1 MPFVGK
7 NNLTAKERLYGEA
20 IINQT
25 RREREKAQQE
35 AEEKAR
41 RWASL
46 QMDNADKGPMP
57 SPREMISLGGQ
68 ALTSGTVQTAADA
81 IQRMRQQMLEQEQQ
95 RKEEERR
102 RAMYQPK
109 PDQTAKDLAGMRLD
123 AGDFAKVG
131 GQALTSGTVQG
142 VAENL
147 GSYKQSRQPS
157 GPVKVDF
164 MGVSSE
170 RDARL
175 ELLNENLRK
184 LEEQRKRQEAK
195 AAPNQEER
203 QAQQE
208 AFWRDRA
215 LSTGYS
221 PNSSVQMST
230 RQQEAARKAG
240 ALKNQERELGQ
251 YIKYLEGQGVQDRAQ
266 NSVTARDVQRGL
278 NSTIEKGDITTGN
291 EKVRSLA
298 RAIQYGKLG
307 LEPHGFNDT
316 DVSANMKWANALTE
330 RQKDTILAF
339 AGREDWDGA
348 QRYLDSISDQLNQ
361 KVAESEYDD
370 LGTAGKALY
379 WVPAGIDQFASGIA
393 QLGNSDARNQTV
405 TNRVSQMV
413 QQDAYDTHPALGFAY
428 DMGTSISNMTP
439 SILLS
444 AVAGPALGAA
454 GLSAS
459 TAGAVAGGIGSAAL
473 GASAGGNAYAEKRRQ
488 GYSEDEAA
496 AYATMV
502 GASEAGLQYVLGGIS
517 KLGATP
523 LAKATEMVSKI
534 DNAFGQAALRL
545 GANML
550 SEGVEEGLQSVL
562 EPAFATLILDEK
574 YQVSPQEVVTSFLM
588 GALTAGLLEGAGAV
602 RAGRAGQEVAN
613 NGGFDATAVDGYMGE
628 SGVDYFRGVTNT
640 EETSQALDI
649 LDDYYGLSQGKNE
662 DVWADVERQYAMRS
676 AWYEG
681 RDQARRA
688 TEQTA
693 TEEAQ
698 AAEPEG
704 LRLGAMWE
712 DAQGQTAT
720 EETQQDNVGQEW
732 TQVDTNGQNSTP
744 DTQADEPEGLRLG
757 AMWED
762 TQGQTAQGTPQEAA
776 GADQTARLV
785 QEARETVEAARA
797 AQEDQSGEPEG
808 LTLGAMWEDNEASNP
823 QNLNEGAGVN
833 GREEDAA
840 PAAGA
845 ETQAGRDLL
854 DGGPGR
860 VYGQGHGQ
868 QAGVVEGGPAGA
880 PQASEQSR
888 TAGLRYDRAANLR
901 GQEVSS
907 RQLGLSRGTD
917 TANVLVMPQELWD
930 TEMVQ
935 VAQDVQ
941 ARTGATV
948 TYVLG
953 DIEVSGTDGRVAKV
967 RGVQM
972 PGQIIVRA
980 DHPRVSVEQIAKHE
994 EFHQRTRGQQDMVQE
1009 ATRRIK
1015 EKYDAD
1021 EFQAV
1026 VATYIEK
1033 LQGVIDIQENG
1044 TAEQVNEAFHQILE
1058 EIYADAYAGINA
1070 FGVEAGRYQET
1081 VREVAQEREIIRA
1094 SRENAQA
1101 TERTTGPTDT
1111 ARENGTGVRDRGVE
1125 EAESAE
1131 KPSEEDAKK
1140 QEVYR
1145 QAKGMRDALR
1155 DAYAEGR
1162 ISEAEYE
1169 AAMDVVLERVDVD
1182 GGSMLEMWDR
1192 WDQEEGWERY
1202 SAEDEETLNEF
1213 AIGDDG
1219 NIYLPGQ
1226 PMPEAVKRQRA
1237 KDTAK
1242 SQARKTEEKFSVNDD
1257 WELEEDASGRTLS
1270 KEQMEFFE
1278 ESMARVEENG
1288 KYRYGYGRIVPV
1300 YHVTD
1305 SDFTVFDKGKLGQ
1318 NTDGNAS
1325 DELMAATAHVGFW
1338 FNTQNLVGSFG
1349 SKSGEYYLDIK
1360 NMYQVGSLEELC
1372 RDINEFAEEGT
1383 PKERGDSF
1391 AEWLKDEGYDGVV
1404 LNDEEFGGIS
1414 FIALD
1419 PNQIKRA
1426 DNRTPTKNDDVRFSV
1441 EDEETLAEFAL
1452 GDDGHIYLPGQ
1463 PMPEAVKRMREKERL
1478 SKNEDQ
1484 DGAERARNGS
1494 PADWEQAERAAI
1506 AQGYPVLNG
1515 HQVVPMKTWVFD
1527 KGRENYGLVVNL
1539 PEGNGKLGVLF
1550 YNKEEGTGAHV
1561 DVPIE
1566 QLEYREGKYSML
1578 ADDWENLM
1586 NSEPEPVDRSE
1597 TWYEHVEDQNSGGE
1611 NTEPWNGVDIESM
1624 PRKARNH
1631 LSRAE
1636 RAMVRKLGDLL
1647 SVPTAA
1653 QREYLRETARAISEE
1668 YLKEGRISKKT
1679 VDRLFETAY
1688 AQGVVVQNELREE
1701 YGDLYNRLRNTELVF
1716 SKEYTG
1722 DIPDFDAFRKQ
1733 YFNRLKISTNGR
1745 TNIDQVYMELSQDY
1759 PGFFNQEEHSHPSD
1773 QLMHIA
1779 KVMDDFRL
1787 VERNLDEYYGEGAED
1802 FKRWAKH
1809 DFEVAVTD
1817 MLGDLRNVKRYTDER
1832 AAAKAEQQEAIP
1844 KTQDEVEESWKRV
1857 KDARR
1862 AYEKAAAKNLLTNDD
1877 RVEVGRLLRGEIK
1890 LEHLDPDKFNV
1901 KGIKAVYE
1909 AREEYER
1916 LAKGIKAWNRSRK
1929 EQLKTQ
1935 ADTFLETANDWKDKP
1950 AGILYSRETM
1960 ERNIRDIIKD
1970 KDLAEQIIS
1979 TYFTPVHKGAAAA
1992 TRMKNTY
1999 RERVREL
2006 NLSRKVEKGNVVSEA
2021 HAVQLLGE
2029 AEDNIRVL
2037 ENSKGRVQVRDG
2049 KTLEEWNSVVAEL
2062 WEQNPNLDEGKIRN
2076 AVKEFRVIYDD
2087 LFQQMNEVRV
2097 RNGYEPVNYRQGYFP
2112 HFQPGNEE
2120 GIMAAFGRAMGIST
2134 EVTALPTT
2142 INGLTHTFRPGIR
2155 WFGNAQERLGFN
2167 TAYDAVEGFDR
2178 YIEGVADVIHQT
2190 DNIQRL
2196 RALAS
2201 QIRYRTGDEGIRR
2214 QVDAVREDTS
2224 LTEQDKQNRIEKIY
2238 ESGRYT
2244 LSNFVVE
2251 LEEYANLLAN
2261 KKSRADRNM
2270 EQALGRRAYNIVKAL
2285 ESRVAANMV
2294 AINPGSWL
2302 TNFIPLTQGGSL
2314 LDRGMLLHG
2323 MWDTLRAYK
2332 GDDGFVD
2339 TSTFLTN
2346 RRGSDPLVKTWAQKA
2361 SAAMSKPMEY
2371 IDQFTADSLVRARYR
2386 QNVKRGMS
2394 ESAAM
2399 EEADAWTAGV
2409 MADRSKGSMPTLFE
2423 RKNPLTKI
2431 FTQFQLEVNNQ
2442 LSYLFKDMPRDT
2454 RDKGLHV
2461 LAAALIKFAI
2471 GAFLYNEV
2479 YEFIVGRRPA
2489 LDPIGML
2496 NDTVGDLTGW
2506 ELPNLVELGMDAA
2519 SGDLTAEDFQTERG
2533 DLYDAAEGLAGN
2545 VAESLPF
2552 IGGVLG
2558 GGRVPV
2564 SNALPDWQML
2574 AKALMGDDWSPEKKA
2589 STIVS
2594 ELGNPLTYLFPPFGG
2609 GQLKKVYQGIKAAVE
2624 GGKYSVNND
2633 GEEILQYPMFM
2644 DSPGEAVA
2652 NTSRAI
2658 LFGTTSLPTGQE
2670 WVSGGFK
2677 SFNAAQT
2684 AAYKGLLEAGVPGRE
2699 AYDLIRELRGAQ
2711 KTETTSKAQ
2720 RQRDILSNSEMDE
2733 TSKSVAYYALLA
2745 TDREREIMDILEG
2758 EGANMG
2764 KVTQA
2769 LMAIKSQGASSQEEV
2784 ARAIRSV
2791 SGLNNTE
2798 RGMLWQLQNKGWKT
2812 KNNPFSE
2819 SAGYRIKT
2827 RYEEPEPLSLPGL
2840 DD

>member
-109 PDQTAKDLAGMRLD
+109 PEQTARDLAGMRLD

-131 GQALTSGTVQG
+131 GQALTSGTVQS
-142 VAENL
+142 AAKSL
-147 GSYKQSRQPS
+147 GSHKQSKQPS

-175 ELLNENLRK
+175 ELLNENLRR
-184 LEEQRKRQEAK
+184 LEDQREMQEAK
-195 AAPNQEER
+195 ATPNREER

-230 RQQEAARKAG
+230 RQQEAAEKAG

-266 NSVTARDVQRGL
+266 NAVTERDVQRGL

-298 RAIQYGKLG
+298 RAIQYGRLG
-307 LEPHGFNDT
+307 LEPHGFNET
-316 DVSANMKWANALTE
+316 DISANMKWADALTE

-348 QRYLDSISDQLNQ
+348 QRYLNSISDQLNQ
-361 KVAESEYDD
+361 KVAESEYND

-379 WVPAGIDQFASGIA
+379 WAPAGIDQFASGIA
-393 QLGNSDARNQTV
+393 QLGNSEARNQTV

-413 QQDAYDTHPALGFAY
+413 QQDAYDTHPGLGFLY
-428 DMGTSISNMTP
+428 DMGISISNMTP

-534 DNAFGQAALRL
+534 DNAFGQAAIKL

-588 GALTAGLLEGAGAV
+588 GALTAGLLEGMGAV
-602 RAGRAGQEVAN
+602 RAGRAGQEVAR

-628 SGVDYFRGVTNT
+628 SGVDYFRGVTNAG
-640 EETSQALDI
+640 ETSQALDI
-649 LDDYYGLSQGKNE
+649 LDDYYGLSRGQNE
-662 DVWADVERQYAMRS
+662 DVRADVERQYAMRS

-693 TEEAQ
+693 TEETQPDNVGQEWTQVDTNGQDWTQVDTNGQNGTPDTQ

-712 DAQGQTAT
+712 DAQNQEGQF
-720 EETQQDNVGQEW
+720 QRVQPVN
-732 TQVDTNGQNSTP
+732 
-744 DTQADEPEGLRLG
+744 
-757 AMWED
+757 
-762 TQGQTAQGTPQEAA
+762 TAQ
-776 GADQTARLV
+776 
-785 QEARETVEAARA
+785 
-797 AQEDQSGEPEG
+797 PES
-808 LTLGAMWEDNEASNP
+808 LTLGAMWADNEASNP
-823 QNLNEGAGVN
+823 QNLNEGAGVD

-845 ETQAGRDLL
+845 TTPAGRGLL

-860 VYGQGHGQ
+860 VYGQGPGQ
-868 QAGVVEGGPAGA
+868 QAGVVEEGPAGA

-888 TAGLRYDRAANLR
+888 TASARNDLAKNLR

-935 VAQDVQ
+935 VAQEVQ
-941 ARTGATV
+941 ARTGDTV

-1009 ATRRIK
+1009 AARRIK

-1033 LQGVIDIQENG
+1033 LQGVIDIPENG
-1044 TAEQVNEAFHQILE
+1044 TAEQVNEAFYQILE

-1070 FGVEAGRYQET
+1070 FGVQASQYQET
-1081 VREVAQEREIIRA
+1081 IQELIQERESA
-1094 SRENAQA
+1094 TPSRENARA
-1101 TERTTGPTDT
+1101 SERTTGPTQD
-1111 ARENGTGVRDRGVE
+1111 GGVNTQE
-1125 EAESAE
+1125 IQEQT
-1131 KPSEEDAKK
+1131 SEEDAKK

-1162 ISEAEYE
+1162 ISEAEYD

-1182 GGSMLEMWDR
+1182 GGSMLEMFDR
-1192 WDQEEGWERY
+1192 WDREEGWERY

-1226 PMPEAVKRQRA
+1226 PMPEAVQRMRN
-1237 KDTAK
+1237 
-1242 SQARKTEEKFSVNDD
+1242 QAQSMSEQANGPEKFSVEDEKNDD
-1257 WELEEDASGRTLS
+1257 RELKEDASGRMLS
-1270 KEQMEFFE
+1270 KEQRVFFE

-1305 SDFTVFDKGKLGQ
+1305 SDFTVFDKGKLGE
-1318 NTDGNAS
+1318 NTDANAS

-1383 PKERGDSF
+1383 PKERGESF
-1391 AEWLKDEGYDGVV
+1391 AEWLKGEGYDGVV

-1419 PNQIKRA
+1419 PNQIKRT
-1426 DNRTPTKNDDVRFSV
+1426 DNRTPTRSDDVRFSV
-1441 EDEETLAEFAL
+1441 EDEETLAEFAI

-1463 PMPEAVKRMREKERL
+1463 PMPDAVKRMRTAQQKDA
-1478 SKNEDQ
+1478 SVD
-1484 DGAERARNGS
+1484 RN
-1494 PADWEQAERAAI
+1494 
-1506 AQGYPVLNG
+1506 
-1515 HQVVPMKTWVFD
+1515 
-1527 KGRENYGLVVNL
+1527 
-1539 PEGNGKLGVLF
+1539 
-1550 YNKEEGTGAHV
+1550 
-1561 DVPIE
+1561 
-1566 QLEYREGKYSML
+1566 QLEPDQREPYS
-1578 ADDWENLM
+1578 
-1586 NSEPEPVDRSE
+1586 
-1597 TWYEHVEDQNSGGE
+1597 TEDAKDSIMD
-1611 NTEPWNGVDIESM
+1611 TL
-1624 PRKARNH
+1624 PRKAQNY

-1653 QREYLRETARAISEE
+1653 QREYLQETARAISEE
-1668 YLKEGRISKKT
+1668 YLKEGRISQET

-1787 VERNLDEYYGEGAED
+1787 VARNLDEYYGEGAED

-1817 MLGDLRNVKRYTDER
+1817 MLGELRNVKRYADEQ
-1832 AAAKAEQQEAIP
+1832 AATQTARQEAIP
-1844 KTQDEVEESWKRV
+1844 TTQAEVEESWKRV

-1929 EQLKTQ
+1929 EQAKAE

-1999 RERVREL
+1999 RERVRNL
-2006 NLSRKVEKGNVVSEA
+2006 GLSRKVEKGNVVSEA

-2076 AVKEFRVIYDD
+2076 AVKEFRAIYDD

-2120 GIMAAFGRAMGIST
+2120 GILAAFGRAMGIST

-2302 TNFIPLTQGGSL
+2302 TNFIPLTQGGAL

-2394 ESAAM
+2394 EAAAM

-2423 RKNPLTKI
+2423 RKNPMTKI

-2471 GAFLYNEV
+2471 GAFLYDEV

-2506 ELPNLVELGMDAA
+2506 ELPNLVELGVDAA

-2533 DLYDAAEGLAGN
+2533 DMYDSVEGLAGN

-2574 AKALMGDDWSPEKKA
+2574 AKALMGDDWSPEKRA
-2589 STIVS
+2589 STIAS

-2819 SAGYRIKT
+2819 SAGYKIKT

-2840 DD
+2840 DN

>member
-7 NNLTAKERLYGEA
+7 NNLSAKDLLFAEA
-20 IINQT
+20 IVRQPV
-25 RREREKAQQE
+25 RERQKAEQAAREKARQWVE
-35 AEEKAR
+35 
-41 RWASL
+41 L

-95 RKEEERR
+95 RKEAERLR
-102 RAMYQPK
+102 ELYQPK
-109 PDQTAKDLAGMRLD
+109 TDRTAKDLAGMRLD

-131 GQALTSGTVQG
+131 GQALTSGTVQS
-142 VAENL
+142 AAKSL
-147 GSYKQSRQPS
+147 GSHKQSKQPS

-164 MGVSSE
+164 MAASSE

-175 ELLNENLRK
+175 ELLNENLRR
-184 LEEQRKRQEAK
+184 LEDQRKMQEAK

-230 RQQEAARKAG
+230 RQQEAAEKAG

-266 NSVTARDVQRGL
+266 NAVTERDVQRGL

-298 RAIQYGKLG
+298 RAIQYGRLG
-307 LEPHGFNDT
+307 LKPHGFDET
-316 DVSANMKWANALTE
+316 DISANMKWADALTE

-348 QRYLDSISDQLNQ
+348 QRYLNSISDQLNQ
-361 KVAESEYDD
+361 KVAESEYTD

-379 WVPAGIDQFASGIA
+379 WAPAGIDQFASGIA
-393 QLGNSDARNQTV
+393 QLGNSEARNQTV

-534 DNAFGQAALRL
+534 DNAFGQAALHL

-588 GALTAGLLEGAGAV
+588 GALTAGLLEGMGAV
-602 RAGRAGQEVAN
+602 RAGRAGQEVAR

-628 SGVDYFRGVTNT
+628 SGVDYFRGVSNA

-649 LDDYYGLSQGKNE
+649 LDDYYGLSQGQNE
-662 DVWADVERQYAMRS
+662 DVRVDVERQYAMRS

-693 TEEAQ
+693 TEETQQDNAGQEWTQVDTNGQDWTQVDTNGQNGTPDTQ
-698 AAEPEG
+698 AVEPEG

-712 DAQGQTAT
+712 DAQ
-720 EETQQDNVGQEW
+720 
-732 TQVDTNGQNSTP
+732 S
-744 DTQADEPEGLRLG
+744 QA
-757 AMWED
+757 
-762 TQGQTAQGTPQEAA
+762 AQGTPRETA

-785 QEARETVEAARA
+785 QEARDTLEAARA

-808 LTLGAMWEDNEASNP
+808 LRLGAMWEDAQNQEGQFRRVQPVNTAQPEGLTLGAMWADNEASNP

-845 ETQAGRDLL
+845 ETTAGRDLL

-860 VYGQGHGQ
+860 VYGQGPGQ
-868 QAGVVEGGPAGA
+868 QAGVVEEGPAGA
-880 PQASEQSR
+880 AKTSEQ
-888 TAGLRYDRAANLR
+888 GRAASARHDLAKNLR

-935 VAQDVQ
+935 VAQEVQ

-953 DIEVSGTDGRVAKV
+953 NMEVSNTDGSVGTV

-1033 LQGVIDIQENG
+1033 LQGVIDIPENG
-1044 TAEQVNEAFHQILE
+1044 TAEQVNEAFYQILE

-1070 FGVEAGRYQET
+1070 FGVEASRYQET
-1081 VREVAQEREIIRA
+1081 VREVVQEREDSRA
-1094 SRENAQA
+1094 SRENARA
-1101 TERTTGPTDT
+1101 TERTTGPTQDNT
-1111 ARENGTGVRDRGVE
+1111 PGTQE
-1125 EAESAE
+1125 QT
-1131 KPSEEDAKK
+1131 SEEDAKK

-1162 ISEAEYE
+1162 ISEAEYD

-1182 GGSMLEMWDR
+1182 GGSMLEMFDR
-1192 WDQEEGWERY
+1192 WDREEGWERY

-1226 PMPEAVKRQRA
+1226 PMPEAVQRMRN
-1237 KDTAK
+1237 
-1242 SQARKTEEKFSVNDD
+1242 QAQSMSEQANGPEKFSVEDEKNDD
-1257 WELEEDASGRTLS
+1257 RELKEDASGRMLS
-1270 KEQMEFFE
+1270 KEQRVFFE

-1305 SDFTVFDKGKLGQ
+1305 SDFTVFDKGKLGE
-1318 NTDGNAS
+1318 NTDANAS

-1383 PKERGDSF
+1383 PKERGESF
-1391 AEWLKDEGYDGVV
+1391 AEWLKGEGYDGVV

-1419 PNQIKRA
+1419 PNQIKRT
-1426 DNRTPTKNDDVRFSV
+1426 DNRTPTRSDDVRFSV
-1441 EDEETLAEFAL
+1441 EDEETLAEFAI

-1463 PMPEAVKRMREKERL
+1463 PMPDAVKRMRAAQQKDA
-1478 SKNEDQ
+1478 SVD
-1484 DGAERARNGS
+1484 RN
-1494 PADWEQAERAAI
+1494 
-1506 AQGYPVLNG
+1506 
-1515 HQVVPMKTWVFD
+1515 
-1527 KGRENYGLVVNL
+1527 
-1539 PEGNGKLGVLF
+1539 
-1550 YNKEEGTGAHV
+1550 
-1561 DVPIE
+1561 
-1566 QLEYREGKYSML
+1566 QLEPDQREPYSTED
-1578 ADDWENLM
+1578 AKD
-1586 NSEPEPVDRSE
+1586 SIVD
-1597 TWYEHVEDQNSGGE
+1597 TL
-1611 NTEPWNGVDIESM
+1611 
-1624 PRKARNH
+1624 PRKAQNY

-1653 QREYLRETARAISEE
+1653 QREYLQETARAISEE
-1668 YLKEGRISKKT
+1668 YLKEGRISQET

-1844 KTQDEVEESWKRV
+1844 KTQAEVEESWKRV

-1916 LAKGIKAWNRSRK
+1916 LAKGIRAWNRSRK
-1929 EQLKTQ
+1929 ERAKAE

-1970 KDLAEQIIS
+1970 KELAQRIID

-1999 RERVREL
+1999 RERVRNL
-2006 NLSRKVEKGNVVSEA
+2006 GLSRKVEKGNVVSEA

-2037 ENSKGRVQVRDG
+2037 EQMKGQDKKRDG
-2049 KTLEEWNSVVAEL
+2049 KTLEEWRSVVAEL

-2120 GIMAAFGRAMGIST
+2120 GILAAFGRAMGIST

-2214 QVDAVREDTS
+2214 QVDAVRDNTT
-2224 LTEQDKQNRIEKIY
+2224 LAEQDKESRIEKIY
-2238 ESGRYT
+2238 KNGRFA

-2251 LEEYANLLAN
+2251 LDEYTNLLAN

-2270 EQALGRRAYNIVKAL
+2270 EQAFGRNKFYNLMKWA
-2285 ESRVAANMV
+2285 EKRVGANMV

-2302 TNFIPLTQGGSL
+2302 TNFIPLTQGGAL

-2346 RRGSDPLVKTWAQKA
+2346 RRGSDPIVKSWSQSA
-2361 SAAMSKPMEY
+2361 SAVLSKPMEF

-2394 ESAAM
+2394 EAAAM

-2423 RKNPLTKI
+2423 HKNPLAKM

-2442 LSYLFKDMPRDT
+2442 LSYVFKDVPREAKE
-2454 RDKGLHV
+2454 KGL
-2461 LAAALIKFAI
+2461 LALAVALLKFAI
-2471 GAFLYNEV
+2471 GAFLYDEV

-2506 ELPNLVELGMDAA
+2506 ELPNLVELGVDAA
-2519 SGDLTAEDFQTERG
+2519 SGDLTAEDFQTDRG
-2533 DLYDAAEGLAGN
+2533 KLYDAAEGLAGN
-2545 VAESLPF
+2545 VAENLPF
-2552 IGGVLG
+2552 ISGFLG
-2558 GGRVPV
+2558 GGRYPV
-2564 SNALPDWQML
+2564 MNALPDFQN
-2574 AKALMGDDWSPEKKA
+2574 AARAALDSDWNTEKKLY
-2589 STIVS
+2589 
-2594 ELGNPLTYLFPPFGG
+2594 ELSSGFENPLTYLLLPFGG
-2609 GQLKKVYQGIKAAVE
+2609 GQLKKIYNGVKAAVQ
-2624 GGKYSVNND
+2624 GGKYSVNSD

-2644 DSPGEAVA
+2644 DSRGESIA
-2652 NTSRAI
+2652 NVTRAI

-2670 WVSGGFK
+2670 WVEEGFK
-2677 SFNAAQT
+2677 SLTAEQT
-2684 AAYKGLLEAGVPGRE
+2684 VAYKWMMEEGVTGRE
-2699 AYDLIRELRGAQ
+2699 AFYLIKELRSAT
-2711 KTETTSKAQ
+2711 KTDDQSKAQ
-2720 RQRDILSNSEMDE
+2720 VQRDILEKAGLNDGALEA
-2733 TSKSVAYYALLA
+2733 AYYTMVA
-2745 TDREREIMDILEG
+2745 TNKEREIIDAME
-2758 EGANMG
+2758 EAGADTGVVTRALMEL
-2764 KVTQA
+2764 KQADATTQA
-2769 LMAIKSQGASSQEEV
+2769 AVERVLKSVQGLTNA
-2784 ARAIRSV
+2784 
-2791 SGLNNTE
+2791 E
-2798 RGMLWQLQNKGWKT
+2798 RRKLWQLQNTGWDEK
-2812 KNNPFSE
+2812 KNPF
-2819 SAGYRIKT
+2819 
-2827 RYEEPEPLSLPGL
+2827 
-2840 DD
+2840 

>member
-109 PDQTAKDLAGMRLD
+109 PEQTAKDLAGMRLD

-131 GQALTSGTVQG
+131 GQALTSGTVQS
-142 VAENL
+142 AAKSL
-147 GSYKQSRQPS
+147 GSYKQSKQPS

-164 MGVSSE
+164 MGTSSE

-175 ELLNENLRK
+175 ELLNENLRR
-184 LEEQRKRQEAK
+184 LEDQRKMQEAK

-230 RQQEAARKAG
+230 RQQEAAEKAG

-266 NSVTARDVQRGL
+266 NAVTERDVQRGL

-316 DVSANMKWANALTE
+316 DISANMKWADALTE

-348 QRYLDSISDQLNQ
+348 QRYLNSISDQLNQ
-361 KVAESEYDD
+361 KVAESEYND

-379 WVPAGIDQFASGIA
+379 WAPAGIDQFASGIA
-393 QLGNSDARNQTV
+393 QLGNSEARNQTV

-413 QQDAYDTHPALGFAY
+413 QQDAYDTHPGLGFLY

-523 LAKATEMVSKI
+523 LAKAAEMVSKI
-534 DNAFGQAALRL
+534 DNAFGQAAIKL

-588 GALTAGLLEGAGAV
+588 GALTAGLLEGMGAV
-602 RAGRAGQEVAN
+602 RVGRAGQEVAR

-628 SGVDYFRGVTNT
+628 SGVDYFRGVSNL
-640 EETSQALDI
+640 EEASQGLDI
-649 LDDYYGLSQGKNE
+649 LDDYYGLSRGQNE
-662 DVWADVERQYAMRS
+662 DVRADVERQYAMRS

-693 TEEAQ
+693 TEE
-698 AAEPEG
+698 
-704 LRLGAMWE
+704 
-712 DAQGQTAT
+712 
-720 EETQQDNVGQEW
+720 TQQDNVGQEWTQVDNVGQEW
-732 TQVDTNGQNSTP
+732 TQVDTNGQNGTP
-744 DTQADEPEGLRLG
+744 DTQAAEPEGLRLG

-762 TQGQTAQGTPQEAA
+762 TQGQTAQGTPQEPA

-785 QEARETVEAARA
+785 QEARETVQAARA
-797 AQEDQSGEPEG
+797 AQEAQNQEGQFQRMQPVNTAQPEG
-808 LTLGAMWEDNEASNP
+808 LTLGAMWADNEASNP

-833 GREEDAA
+833 GRKEDAA

-845 ETQAGRDLL
+845 ATPTGRDLL
-854 DGGPGR
+854 DGGQGR
-860 VYGQGHGQ
+860 VYGQGPGQ
-868 QAGVVEGGPAGA
+868 QAGVVEEGPAGA
-880 PQASEQSR
+880 AQTSEQ
-888 TAGLRYDRAANLR
+888 GRAASARHDLAKNLR

-935 VAQDVQ
+935 VAQEVQ

-953 DIEVSGTDGRVAKV
+953 NMEVSNTDGSVGTV

-972 PGQIIVRA
+972 PGRIIVRA

-994 EFHQRTRGQQDMVQE
+994 EFHVYAGRNTNMVRDAE
-1009 ATRRIK
+1009 NRIMA
-1015 EKYDAD
+1015 KYDQA

-1026 VATYIEK
+1026 VNTYIEN
-1033 LQGVIDIQENG
+1033 LRGIIDIPPNG
-1044 TAEQVNEAFHQILE
+1044 TNEQVVEAYYKILE

-1070 FGVEAGRYQET
+1070 FGVETSRYQET
-1081 VREVAQEREIIRA
+1081 VREVAQEREAIRA
-1094 SRENAQA
+1094 SRENAKA

-1111 ARENGTGVRDRGVE
+1111 AKENGAGVRDGGLE
-1125 EAESAE
+1125 EAENAE
-1131 KPSEEDAKK
+1131 QSSEEDAKK

-1145 QAKGMRDALR
+1145 QAKEMRDALR

-1162 ISEAEYE
+1162 ISEAEYD

-1192 WDQEEGWERY
+1192 WDREDGMERY

-1226 PMPEAVKRQRA
+1226 PMPEAVKQQRA
-1237 KDTAK
+1237 KDTTK
-1242 SQARKTEEKFSVNDD
+1242 SQARQTEEK
-1257 WELEEDASGRTLS
+1257 
-1270 KEQMEFFE
+1270 
-1278 ESMARVEENG
+1278 
-1288 KYRYGYGRIVPV
+1288 
-1300 YHVTD
+1300 
-1305 SDFTVFDKGKLGQ
+1305 
-1318 NTDGNAS
+1318 
-1325 DELMAATAHVGFW
+1325 
-1338 FNTQNLVGSFG
+1338 
-1349 SKSGEYYLDIK
+1349 
-1360 NMYQVGSLEELC
+1360 
-1372 RDINEFAEEGT
+1372 
-1383 PKERGDSF
+1383 
-1391 AEWLKDEGYDGVV
+1391 
-1404 LNDEEFGGIS
+1404 
-1414 FIALD
+1414 
-1419 PNQIKRA
+1419 
-1426 DNRTPTKNDDVRFSV
+1426 FSV
-1441 EDEETLAEFAL
+1441 EDEETLTEFAI
-1452 GDDGHIYLPGQ
+1452 GDDGNIYLPGQ
-1463 PMPEAVKRMREKERL
+1463 PMPEAVKRMR
-1478 SKNEDQ
+1478 
-1484 DGAERARNGS
+1484 
-1494 PADWEQAERAAI
+1494 AAQQKD
-1506 AQGYPVLNG
+1506 AS
-1515 HQVVPMKTWVFD
+1515 
-1527 KGRENYGLVVNL
+1527 
-1539 PEGNGKLGVLF
+1539 
-1550 YNKEEGTGAHV
+1550 V
-1561 DVPIE
+1561 DRK
-1566 QLEYREGKYSML
+1566 QLEPDQREAYSTED
-1578 ADDWENLM
+1578 AKD
-1586 NSEPEPVDRSE
+1586 SIVD
-1597 TWYEHVEDQNSGGE
+1597 TL
-1611 NTEPWNGVDIESM
+1611 
-1624 PRKARNH
+1624 PRKAQNY

-1653 QREYLRETARAISEE
+1653 QREYLQETVREISEE
-1668 YLKEGRISKKT
+1668 YLKEGRISQESM
-1679 VDRLFETAY
+1679 DRLFENAY
-1688 AQGVVVQNELREE
+1688 DQGVVVKEGLMDE
-1701 YGDLYNRLRNTELVF
+1701 YRDLYNRLRNTELVF
-1716 SKEYTG
+1716 SKEYHG
-1722 DIPDFDAFRKQ
+1722 DIADFEAFRRKYQ
-1733 YFNRLKISTNGR
+1733 NRLRIKTKGR
-1745 TNIDQVYMELSQDY
+1745 TNIDQVYMELAEDW
-1759 PGFFNQEEHSHPSD
+1759 PGFFNNEEHTHPSD
-1773 QLMHIA
+1773 QLEHIA
-1779 KVMDDFRL
+1779 KVMDGFQK
-1787 VERNLDEYYGEGAED
+1787 VEMSLDAYYGGDED

-1817 MLGDLRNVKRYTDER
+1817 MLGGLRNVKRYADEQ
-1832 AAAKAEQQEAIP
+1832 AAAQTARQEAIP
-1844 KTQDEVEESWKRV
+1844 TTQAEVEESWRKV
-1857 KDARR
+1857 KEARKK
-1862 AYEKAAAKNLLTNDD
+1862 YEKVNAKSLLTNDD
-1877 RVEVGRLLRGEIK
+1877 KVAVGQLLRGEIK
-1890 LEHLDPDKFNV
+1890 LEHLDPDKLNV
-1901 KGIKAVYE
+1901 KDIRAVYQ
-1909 AREEYER
+1909 AKEEYER

-1929 EQLKTQ
+1929 EQAKAE

-1960 ERNIRDIIKD
+1960 ERNILDIIKD
-1970 KDLAEQIIS
+1970 KELAQRIID

-1999 RERVREL
+1999 RERVRSLE
-2006 NLSRKVEKGNVVSEA
+2006 LSRKVEKGNVVSEA

-2037 ENSKGRVQVRDG
+2037 EQMKGQDKKRDG
-2049 KTLEEWNSVVAEL
+2049 KTLEEWRSVVAEL
-2062 WEQNPNLDEGKIRN
+2062 WEQNPNLNEGKIRN
-2076 AVKEFRVIYDD
+2076 AIKEFRAIYDD

-2120 GIMAAFGRAMGIST
+2120 GILAAFGRAMGIST

-2214 QVDAVREDTS
+2214 QVDAVRDNTT
-2224 LTEQDKQNRIEKIY
+2224 LAEQDKESRIEKIY
-2238 ESGRYT
+2238 KNGRFA

-2251 LEEYANLLAN
+2251 LDEYTNLLAN

-2270 EQALGRRAYNIVKAL
+2270 EQNFGRNKFYNFMKWVEK
-2285 ESRVAANMV
+2285 RVAANMV

-2302 TNFIPLTQGGSL
+2302 TNFIPLTQGRAS
-2314 LDRGMLLHG
+2314 LDRWMLLRG

-2332 GDDGFVD
+2332 GDGGFVD

-2346 RRGSDPLVKTWAQKA
+2346 RRGSDPIVKSWSQSA
-2361 SAAMSKPMEY
+2361 SAVLSKPMEF

-2394 ESAAM
+2394 EAAAM
-2399 EEADAWTAGV
+2399 DDADAWAAGV

-2423 RKNPLTKI
+2423 HKNPLAKM

-2442 LSYLFKDMPRDT
+2442 LSYVFKDVPREVKE
-2454 RDKGLHV
+2454 KGL
-2461 LAAALIKFAI
+2461 LALAVALLKFAV

-2506 ELPNLVELGMDAA
+2506 ELPNLVELGVDAT
-2519 SGDLTAEDFQTERG
+2519 SGDLTAEDFQTDRG
-2533 DLYDAAEGLAGN
+2533 KLYDAAEGLAGN
-2545 VAESLPF
+2545 VAENLPF
-2552 IGGVLG
+2552 ISGFLG
-2558 GGRVPV
+2558 GGRYPV
-2564 SNALPDWQML
+2564 MNALPDFQN
-2574 AKALMGDDWSPEKKA
+2574 AARAALDSDWNTEKKLY
-2589 STIVS
+2589 
-2594 ELGNPLTYLFPPFGG
+2594 ELSSGFENPLTYLLLPFGG
-2609 GQLKKVYQGIKAAVE
+2609 GQLKKIYNGVKAAVQ
-2624 GGKYSVNND
+2624 GGKYSVNSD

-2644 DSPGEAVA
+2644 DSRGESIA
-2652 NTSRAI
+2652 NVTRAI

-2670 WVSGGFK
+2670 WVEEGFK
-2677 SFNAAQT
+2677 SLTAEQT
-2684 AAYKGLLEAGVPGRE
+2684 VAYKWMMEEGVTGRE
-2699 AYDLIRELRGAQ
+2699 AFYLIKELRSAT
-2711 KTETTSKAQ
+2711 KTDDQSKAQ
-2720 RQRDILSNSEMDE
+2720 VQRDILEKAGLNDGALEA
-2733 TSKSVAYYALLA
+2733 AYYTMVA
-2745 TDREREIMDILEG
+2745 TNKEREIIDAME
-2758 EGANMG
+2758 EAGADTGVVTRALMEL
-2764 KVTQA
+2764 KQADATTQA
-2769 LMAIKSQGASSQEEV
+2769 AVERVLKSVQGLTNA
-2784 ARAIRSV
+2784 
-2791 SGLNNTE
+2791 E
-2798 RGMLWQLQNKGWKT
+2798 RRKLWQLQNTGWDEK
-2812 KNNPFSE
+2812 KNPF
-2819 SAGYRIKT
+2819 
-2827 RYEEPEPLSLPGL
+2827 
-2840 DD
+2840 

>member
-1 MPFVGK
+1 MPFAGK

-81 IQRMRQQMLEQEQQ
+81 IQRMQQQMLEQEQQ

-102 RAMYQPK
+102 RALYQPK
-109 PDQTAKDLAGMRLD
+109 PDRTAKDLAGMRLD
-123 AGDFAKVG
+123 AGDFAKMG
-131 GQALTSGTVQG
+131 GQTLTSGTVQS
-142 VAENL
+142 AAKSL
-147 GSYKQSRQPS
+147 GSYKQSKQPS

-184 LEEQRKRQEAK
+184 LEEQRKRQEAQ

-203 QAQQE
+203 QSQQE

-215 LSTGYS
+215 LSTGYT
-221 PNSSVQMST
+221 PHSSVQMST
-230 RQQEAARKAG
+230 RQQEAAEKAG

-251 YIKYLEGQGVQDRAQ
+251 YIKWLEGQGVQDRAQ

-278 NSTIEKGDITTGN
+278 NSNIEKGDITTGN

-307 LEPHGFNDT
+307 LEPHGFNET
-316 DVSANMKWANALTE
+316 DISANMKWADALTE

-348 QRYLDSISDQLNQ
+348 QRYLNSISDQLNQ
-361 KVAESEYDD
+361 KVAESEYND

-393 QLGNSDARNQTV
+393 QLGDSEARNQTV

-534 DNAFGQAALRL
+534 DNAFGQAALHL

-550 SEGVEEGLQSVL
+550 SEGVEEGLQEVL

-588 GALTAGLLEGAGAV
+588 GALTAGLLEGGGAI
-602 RAGRAGQEVAN
+602 RAGRAGQEVAQ

-649 LDDYYGLSQGKNE
+649 LDDYYGLSQGQNE
-662 DVWADVERQYAMRS
+662 DVRVDVERQYAMRS

-688 TEQTA
+688 TE
-693 TEEAQ
+693 
-698 AAEPEG
+698 
-704 LRLGAMWE
+704 
-712 DAQGQTAT
+712 QTAT

-744 DTQADEPEGLRLG
+744 DTQAAEPEGLRLG

-762 TQGQTAQGTPQEAA
+762 AQSQTAQGTPQETA
-776 GADQTARLV
+776 GVDQTARLV
-785 QEARETVEAARA
+785 QEAREAVQAARA

-808 LTLGAMWEDNEASNP
+808 LRLGGMWEDAQNQEGQFQRVQPVNTDQPDGLTLGAMWADYDP
-823 QNLNEGAGVN
+823 KNLNEGAGVN
-833 GREEDAA
+833 GREEYTA
-840 PAAGA
+840 PAAG
-845 ETQAGRDLL
+845 TDTL
-854 DGGPGR
+854 GGGQGR
-860 VYGQGHGQ
+860 VHSSSPSQ
-868 QAGVVEGGPAGA
+868 QVEFVAEGPAGA
-880 PQASEQSR
+880 QASEQSR
-888 TAGLRYDRAANLR
+888 TAALRYDRAANLR
-901 GQEVSS
+901 GQGQEVSS

-930 TEMVQ
+930 NEMVQ

-941 ARTGATV
+941 ARTGDTV

-1033 LQGVIDIQENG
+1033 LQGVIDIPENG
-1044 TAEQVNEAFHQILE
+1044 TAEQVNEAFYQILE

-1094 SRENAQA
+1094 SRENAKA

-1111 ARENGTGVRDRGVE
+1111 AKENGAGVRDGGLE

-1131 KPSEEDAKK
+1131 QSSEEDAKK

-1162 ISEAEYE
+1162 ISEAEYD

-1192 WDQEEGWERY
+1192 WDREEGWERY

-1242 SQARKTEEKFSVNDD
+1242 SQARQTEEKFSV
-1257 WELEEDASGRTLS
+1257 
-1270 KEQMEFFE
+1270 
-1278 ESMARVEENG
+1278 
-1288 KYRYGYGRIVPV
+1288 
-1300 YHVTD
+1300 
-1305 SDFTVFDKGKLGQ
+1305 
-1318 NTDGNAS
+1318 
-1325 DELMAATAHVGFW
+1325 
-1338 FNTQNLVGSFG
+1338 
-1349 SKSGEYYLDIK
+1349 
-1360 NMYQVGSLEELC
+1360 
-1372 RDINEFAEEGT
+1372 
-1383 PKERGDSF
+1383 
-1391 AEWLKDEGYDGVV
+1391 
-1404 LNDEEFGGIS
+1404 
-1414 FIALD
+1414 
-1419 PNQIKRA
+1419 
-1426 DNRTPTKNDDVRFSV
+1426 
-1441 EDEETLAEFAL
+1441 EDEEILTEFAL

-1463 PMPEAVKRMREKERL
+1463 TMPEAVKRMRAAQQKDA
-1478 SKNEDQ
+1478 SVD
-1484 DGAERARNGS
+1484 RN
-1494 PADWEQAERAAI
+1494 
-1506 AQGYPVLNG
+1506 
-1515 HQVVPMKTWVFD
+1515 
-1527 KGRENYGLVVNL
+1527 
-1539 PEGNGKLGVLF
+1539 
-1550 YNKEEGTGAHV
+1550 
-1561 DVPIE
+1561 
-1566 QLEYREGKYSML
+1566 QLEPDQREAYS
-1578 ADDWENLM
+1578 
-1586 NSEPEPVDRSE
+1586 
-1597 TWYEHVEDQNSGGE
+1597 TEDAQDSIV
-1611 NTEPWNGVDIESM
+1611 NTL
-1624 PRKARNH
+1624 PRKAQNY

-1653 QREYLRETARAISEE
+1653 QRDYLQETARAISEE
-1668 YLKEGRISKKT
+1668 YLKEGRISQKT

-1817 MLGDLRNVKRYTDER
+1817 MLGELRNVKRYADEQ
-1832 AAAKAEQQEAIP
+1832 AAAQTARQEAIP
-1844 KTQDEVEESWKRV
+1844 TTQAEVEESWRKV
-1857 KDARR
+1857 KEARKK
-1862 AYEKAAAKNLLTNDD
+1862 YEKVNAKSLLTNDD
-1877 RVEVGRLLRGEIK
+1877 KVAVGQLLRGEIE
-1890 LEHLDPDKFNV
+1890 LEHLDPDKLNV
-1901 KGIKAVYE
+1901 KDIRAVYQ
-1909 AREEYER
+1909 AKEEYER

-1929 EQLKTQ
+1929 EQAKAE
-1935 ADTFLETANDWKDKP
+1935 ADTFLETANDWKDKK

-1999 RERVREL
+1999 RERVRNL
-2006 NLSRKVEKGNVVSEA
+2006 GLSRKVEKGNVVSEA

-2037 ENSKGRVQVRDG
+2037 EQMKGQDKKRDG
-2049 KTLEEWNSVVAEL
+2049 KTLEEWRSVVAEL

-2076 AVKEFRVIYDD
+2076 AVKEFRAIYDD
-2087 LFQQMNEVRV
+2087 LFRQMNEVRV

-2214 QVDAVREDTS
+2214 QVDAVRDNTT
-2224 LTEQDKQNRIEKIY
+2224 LAEQDKESRIEKIY
-2238 ESGRYT
+2238 KNGRFA

-2251 LEEYANLLAN
+2251 LDEYTNLLAN

-2270 EQALGRRAYNIVKAL
+2270 EQNFGRNKFYNFMKWVEK
-2285 ESRVAANMV
+2285 RVAANMV

-2302 TNFIPLTQGGSL
+2302 TNFIPLTQGRAS
-2314 LDRGMLLHG
+2314 LDRWMLLRG

-2332 GDDGFVD
+2332 GDGGFVD

-2346 RRGSDPLVKTWAQKA
+2346 RRGSDPIVKSWYQSA
-2361 SAAMSKPMEY
+2361 SAVLSKPMEF

-2394 ESAAM
+2394 EAAAM
-2399 EEADAWTAGV
+2399 DDADAWAAGV

-2423 RKNPLTKI
+2423 HKNPLAKM

-2442 LSYLFKDMPRDT
+2442 LSYVFKDVPREAKE
-2454 RDKGLHV
+2454 KGL
-2461 LAAALIKFAI
+2461 LALAVALLKFAV

-2479 YEFIVGRRPA
+2479 YEFVVGRRPA

-2506 ELPNLVELGMDAA
+2506 ELPNLVEMGMDAA
-2519 SGDLTAEDFQTERG
+2519 SGDLTAEDFQTDRG
-2533 DLYDAAEGLAGN
+2533 KLYDAAEGLAGN
-2545 VAESLPF
+2545 VAENLPF
-2552 IGGVLG
+2552 ISGFLG
-2558 GGRVPV
+2558 GGRYPV
-2564 SNALPDWQML
+2564 MNALPDFQN
-2574 AKALMGDDWSPEKKA
+2574 AARAALDSDWNTEKKLY
-2589 STIVS
+2589 
-2594 ELGNPLTYLFPPFGG
+2594 ELSSGFENPLTYLLLPFGG
-2609 GQLKKVYQGIKAAVE
+2609 GQLKKIYNGVKAAVQ
-2624 GGKYSVNND
+2624 GGKYSVNSD

-2644 DSPGEAVA
+2644 DSRGESIA
-2652 NTSRAI
+2652 NVTRAI

-2670 WVSGGFK
+2670 WVEEGFK
-2677 SFNAAQT
+2677 SLTAEQT
-2684 AAYKGLLEAGVPGRE
+2684 VAYKWMMEEGVTGRE
-2699 AYDLIRELRGAQ
+2699 AFYLIKELRSAT
-2711 KTETTSKAQ
+2711 KTDDQSKAQ
-2720 RQRDILSNSEMDE
+2720 VQRDILEKAGLNDGALEA
-2733 TSKSVAYYALLA
+2733 AYYTMVA
-2745 TDREREIMDILEG
+2745 TNKEREIIDAME
-2758 EGANMG
+2758 EAGADTGVVTRALMEL
-2764 KVTQA
+2764 KQADATTQA
-2769 LMAIKSQGASSQEEV
+2769 AVERVLKSVQGLTNA
-2784 ARAIRSV
+2784 
-2791 SGLNNTE
+2791 E
-2798 RGMLWQLQNKGWKT
+2798 RRKLWQLQNTGWDEK
-2812 KNNPFSE
+2812 KNPF
-2819 SAGYRIKT
+2819 
-2827 RYEEPEPLSLPGL
+2827 
-2840 DD
+2840 

>member
-20 IINQT
+20 ILNQT

-81 IQRMRQQMLEQEQQ
+81 IQRMRQQMLEQEQR
-95 RKEEERR
+95 RKEAERLR
-102 RAMYQPK
+102 ELYQPK
-109 PDQTAKDLAGMRLD
+109 TDRTAKDLAGMRLD

-131 GQALTSGTVQG
+131 GQALTSGTVQS
-142 VAENL
+142 AAKSL
-147 GSYKQSRQPS
+147 GSHKQSKQPS

-164 MGVSSE
+164 MAASSE

-215 LSTGYS
+215 LSAGYS

-230 RQQEAARKAG
+230 RQQEAAEKAG

-266 NSVTARDVQRGL
+266 NAVTERDVQRGL

-307 LEPHGFNDT
+307 LEPHGFNET
-316 DVSANMKWANALTE
+316 DISANMKWADALTE

-348 QRYLDSISDQLNQ
+348 QRYLNSISDQLNQ
-361 KVAESEYDD
+361 KVAESEYND

-379 WVPAGIDQFASGIA
+379 WAPAGIDQFASGIA
-393 QLGNSDARNQTV
+393 QLGNSEARNQTV

-413 QQDAYDTHPALGFAY
+413 QQDAYDTHPGLGFLY

-534 DNAFGQAALRL
+534 DNAFGQAALHL

-588 GALTAGLLEGAGAV
+588 GALTAGILEGMGAV
-602 RAGRAGQEVAN
+602 RAGRAGQEVAR

-628 SGVDYFRGVTNT
+628 SGVDYFRGVSNL
-640 EETSQALDI
+640 EEARQGLDI
-649 LDDYYGLSQGKNE
+649 LDDYYGLSQGQNE
-662 DVWADVERQYAMRS
+662 DIRADVERQYVIRS

-688 TEQTA
+688 TE
-693 TEEAQ
+693 
-698 AAEPEG
+698 
-704 LRLGAMWE
+704 
-712 DAQGQTAT
+712 QTAT

-732 TQVDTNGQNSTP
+732 TQVDTNGQDWTQVDTNGQNGTP
-744 DTQADEPEGLRLG
+744 DTQAVEPEGLRLG

-762 TQGQTAQGTPQEAA
+762 AQSQTAQGTPLETA
-776 GADQTARLV
+776 GVDQTARLV
-785 QEARETVEAARA
+785 QEARETMEAARA

-808 LTLGAMWEDNEASNP
+808 LRLGAMWEDAQNREGQFQRVQPVNTAQPEGLTLGAMWADNEASNP

-845 ETQAGRDLL
+845 ETPAGRGLL

-860 VYGQGHGQ
+860 VYGQGPGQ

-888 TAGLRYDRAANLR
+888 TAALRYDRAANLR

-935 VAQDVQ
+935 VAQEVQ

-953 DIEVSGTDGRVAKV
+953 NMEVSNTDGSVGTV

-972 PGQIIVRA
+972 PGKIIVQA
-980 DHPRVSVEQIAKHE
+980 NHAKLSVGQIAKHE
-994 EFHQRTRGQQDMVQE
+994 EFHVYAGRDSAMVRE
-1009 ATRRIK
+1009 AEARIK
-1015 EKYDAD
+1015 AKYDEA
-1021 EFQAV
+1021 EFNNV
-1026 VATYIEK
+1026 VATYIQK
-1033 LQGVIDIQENG
+1033 LQGVIDIPANG
-1044 TAEQVNEAFHQILE
+1044 TVEQINEAFYRIME

-1070 FGVEAGRYQET
+1070 FGVQASQYQET
-1081 VREVAQEREIIRA
+1081 IQELIQERESA
-1094 SRENAQA
+1094 APSLENAQA

-1111 ARENGTGVRDRGVE
+1111 AKENGAGVRDGGLE

-1131 KPSEEDAKK
+1131 QSSEEDAKK

-1162 ISEAEYE
+1162 ISEAEYD

-1192 WDQEEGWERY
+1192 WDREEGWERY

-1242 SQARKTEEKFSVNDD
+1242 SQARQTEEKFSV
-1257 WELEEDASGRTLS
+1257 
-1270 KEQMEFFE
+1270 
-1278 ESMARVEENG
+1278 
-1288 KYRYGYGRIVPV
+1288 
-1300 YHVTD
+1300 
-1305 SDFTVFDKGKLGQ
+1305 
-1318 NTDGNAS
+1318 
-1325 DELMAATAHVGFW
+1325 
-1338 FNTQNLVGSFG
+1338 
-1349 SKSGEYYLDIK
+1349 
-1360 NMYQVGSLEELC
+1360 
-1372 RDINEFAEEGT
+1372 
-1383 PKERGDSF
+1383 
-1391 AEWLKDEGYDGVV
+1391 
-1404 LNDEEFGGIS
+1404 
-1414 FIALD
+1414 
-1419 PNQIKRA
+1419 
-1426 DNRTPTKNDDVRFSV
+1426 
-1441 EDEETLAEFAL
+1441 EDEEILTEFAL

-1463 PMPEAVKRMREKERL
+1463 TMPEAVKRMRAAQQKDA
-1478 SKNEDQ
+1478 SVD
-1484 DGAERARNGS
+1484 RN
-1494 PADWEQAERAAI
+1494 
-1506 AQGYPVLNG
+1506 
-1515 HQVVPMKTWVFD
+1515 
-1527 KGRENYGLVVNL
+1527 
-1539 PEGNGKLGVLF
+1539 
-1550 YNKEEGTGAHV
+1550 
-1561 DVPIE
+1561 
-1566 QLEYREGKYSML
+1566 QLEPDQREAYS
-1578 ADDWENLM
+1578 
-1586 NSEPEPVDRSE
+1586 
-1597 TWYEHVEDQNSGGE
+1597 TEDAQDSIV
-1611 NTEPWNGVDIESM
+1611 NTL
-1624 PRKARNH
+1624 PRKAQNY

-1653 QREYLRETARAISEE
+1653 QREYLQETVREISEE
-1668 YLKEGRISKKT
+1668 YLKEGRISQESM
-1679 VDRLFETAY
+1679 DRLFENAY
-1688 AQGVVVQNELREE
+1688 DQGVVVKEGLMDE
-1701 YGDLYNRLRNTELVF
+1701 YRDLYNRLRNTELVF
-1716 SKEYTG
+1716 SKEYHG
-1722 DIPDFDAFRKQ
+1722 DIADFEAFRRKYQ
-1733 YFNRLKISTNGR
+1733 NRLRIKTKGR
-1745 TNIDQVYMELSQDY
+1745 TNIDQVYMELAEDW
-1759 PGFFNQEEHSHPSD
+1759 PGFFNNEEHTHPSD
-1773 QLMHIA
+1773 QLEHIA
-1779 KVMDDFRL
+1779 KVMDGFQK
-1787 VERNLDEYYGEGAED
+1787 VEMSLDAYYGGDED

-1817 MLGDLRNVKRYTDER
+1817 MLGGLRNVKRYADEQ
-1832 AAAKAEQQEAIP
+1832 AAAQTARQEAIP
-1844 KTQDEVEESWKRV
+1844 TTQAEVEESWRKV
-1857 KDARR
+1857 KEARKK
-1862 AYEKAAAKNLLTNDD
+1862 YEKVNAKSLLTNDD
-1877 RVEVGRLLRGEIK
+1877 KVAVGQLLRGEIK
-1890 LEHLDPDKFNV
+1890 LEHLDPDKLNV
-1901 KGIKAVYE
+1901 KDVRAVYQ
-1909 AREEYER
+1909 AKEEYER

-1929 EQLKTQ
+1929 EQAKAE

-1970 KDLAEQIIS
+1970 KELAQRIID

-1999 RERVREL
+1999 RERVRNL
-2006 NLSRKVEKGNVVSEA
+2006 GLSRKVEKGNVVSEA

-2049 KTLEEWNSVVAEL
+2049 KTLEEWRSVVAEL

-2087 LFQQMNEVRV
+2087 LFRQMNEVRV

-2120 GIMAAFGRAMGIST
+2120 GILAAFGRAMGIST

-2214 QVDAVREDTS
+2214 QVDAVRDNTT
-2224 LTEQDKQNRIEKIY
+2224 LAEQDKESRIEKIY
-2238 ESGRYT
+2238 KNGRFA

-2251 LEEYANLLAN
+2251 LDEYTNLLAN

-2270 EQALGRRAYNIVKAL
+2270 EQAFGRNKFYNLMKWA
-2285 ESRVAANMV
+2285 EKRVGANMV

-2302 TNFIPLTQGGSL
+2302 TNFIPLTQGGAL

-2346 RRGSDPLVKTWAQKA
+2346 RRGSDPIVKSWSQSA
-2361 SAAMSKPMEY
+2361 SAVLSKPMEF

-2394 ESAAM
+2394 EAAAM

-2423 RKNPLTKI
+2423 HKNPLAKM

-2442 LSYLFKDMPRDT
+2442 LSYVFKDVPREAKE
-2454 RDKGLHV
+2454 KGL
-2461 LAAALIKFAI
+2461 LALAVALLKFAI
-2471 GAFLYNEV
+2471 GAFLYDEV

-2506 ELPNLVELGMDAA
+2506 ELPNLVELGVDAA
-2519 SGDLTAEDFQTERG
+2519 SGDLTAEDFQTDRG
-2533 DLYDAAEGLAGN
+2533 KLYDAAEGLAGN
-2545 VAESLPF
+2545 VAENLPF
-2552 IGGVLG
+2552 ISGFLG
-2558 GGRVPV
+2558 GGRYPV
-2564 SNALPDWQML
+2564 MNALPDFQN
-2574 AKALMGDDWSPEKKA
+2574 AARAALDSDWNTEKKLY
-2589 STIVS
+2589 
-2594 ELGNPLTYLFPPFGG
+2594 ELSSGFENPLTYLLLPFGG
-2609 GQLKKVYQGIKAAVE
+2609 GQLKKIYNGVKAAVQ
-2624 GGKYSVNND
+2624 GGKYSVNSD

-2644 DSPGEAVA
+2644 DSRGESIA
-2652 NTSRAI
+2652 NVTRAI

-2670 WVSGGFK
+2670 WVEEGFK
-2677 SFNAAQT
+2677 SLTAEQT
-2684 AAYKGLLEAGVPGRE
+2684 VAYKWMMEEGVTGRE
-2699 AYDLIRELRGAQ
+2699 AFYLIKELRSAT
-2711 KTETTSKAQ
+2711 KTDDQSKAQ
-2720 RQRDILSNSEMDE
+2720 VQRDILEKAGLNDGALEA
-2733 TSKSVAYYALLA
+2733 AYYTMVA
-2745 TDREREIMDILEG
+2745 TNKEREIIDAME
-2758 EGANMG
+2758 EAGADTGVVTRALMEL
-2764 KVTQA
+2764 KQADATTQA
-2769 LMAIKSQGASSQEEV
+2769 AVERVLKSVQGLTNA
-2784 ARAIRSV
+2784 
-2791 SGLNNTE
+2791 E
-2798 RGMLWQLQNKGWKT
+2798 RRKLWQLQNTGWDEK
-2812 KNNPFSE
+2812 KNPF
-2819 SAGYRIKT
+2819 
-2827 RYEEPEPLSLPGL
+2827 
-2840 DD
+2840 

>member
-109 PDQTAKDLAGMRLD
+109 PEQTAKDLAGMRLD

-131 GQALTSGTVQG
+131 GQTLTSGTVQS
-142 VAENL
+142 AAKSL
-147 GSYKQSRQPS
+147 GSYKQSKQPS

-175 ELLNENLRK
+175 ELLNENLRR
-184 LEEQRKRQEAK
+184 LEDQRKMQEAK
-195 AAPNQEER
+195 AAPNREER

-230 RQQEAARKAG
+230 RQQEAAEKAG

-266 NSVTARDVQRGL
+266 NAVTERDVQRGL
-278 NSTIEKGDITTGN
+278 NSNIEKGDITTGN

-307 LEPHGFNDT
+307 LEPHGFNET
-316 DVSANMKWANALTE
+316 DISANMKWADALTE

-361 KVAESEYDD
+361 KVAESEYND

-379 WVPAGIDQFASGIA
+379 WAPAGIDQFASGIA
-393 QLGNSDARNQTV
+393 QLGDSEARNQTV

-496 AYATMV
+496 AYATLV

-534 DNAFGQAALRL
+534 DNAFGQAAIKL

-588 GALTAGLLEGAGAV
+588 GALTAGLLEGMGAV
-602 RAGRAGQEVAN
+602 RAGRAGQEVAR

-628 SGVDYFRGVTNT
+628 SGVDYFRGVTNAG
-640 EETSQALDI
+640 ETSQALDI
-649 LDDYYGLSQGKNE
+649 LDDYYGLSRGQNE
-662 DVWADVERQYAMRS
+662 DVRAEVERQYAMRS

-712 DAQGQTAT
+712 D
-720 EETQQDNVGQEW
+720 
-732 TQVDTNGQNSTP
+732 
-744 DTQADEPEGLRLG
+744 
-757 AMWED
+757 
-762 TQGQTAQGTPQEAA
+762 TQGQTAQGTPQEDA

-785 QEARETVEAARA
+785 QEARETVQAATA
-797 AQEDQSGEPEG
+797 AQEAQSGEPEG
-808 LTLGAMWEDNEASNP
+808 LTLGDTWENNEARNP

-845 ETQAGRDLL
+845 TTPAGRDLL
-854 DGGPGR
+854 DGEPGR
-860 VYGQGHGQ
+860 VYGQGPGQ
-868 QAGVVEGGPAGA
+868 QAGVVEEGPAGA
-880 PQASEQSR
+880 AQTSEQ
-888 TAGLRYDRAANLR
+888 GRAASARNDLAKNLR

-935 VAQDVQ
+935 VAQEVQ
-941 ARTGATV
+941 ARTGSTV

-953 DIEVSGTDGRVAKV
+953 DMEVSNTDGSVGTV

-972 PGQIIVRA
+972 PGRIIVRA
-980 DHPRVSVEQIAKHE
+980 DHPRVSVEKIAKHE
-994 EFHQRTRGQQDMVQE
+994 EFHVYAGRNTNMVRDAE
-1009 ATRRIK
+1009 NRIMA
-1015 EKYDAD
+1015 KYNQA
-1021 EFQAV
+1021 EFQTV
-1026 VATYIEK
+1026 INTYIEN
-1033 LQGVIDIQENG
+1033 LRGIIDIPPNG
-1044 TAEQVNEAFHQILE
+1044 TNEQVVEAYYRILE
-1058 EIYADAYAGINA
+1058 EIFADAYAGINA
-1070 FGVEAGRYQET
+1070 FGVETSRYQET
-1081 VREVAQEREIIRA
+1081 VQEVSQEREAIRA

-1111 ARENGTGVRDRGVE
+1111 AKENGAGVRDGGVE

-1131 KPSEEDAKK
+1131 QSSEEDAKK

-1145 QAKGMRDALR
+1145 QAKEMRDALR

-1162 ISEAEYE
+1162 ISEAEYD

-1192 WDQEEGWERY
+1192 WDREEGWERY
-1202 SAEDEETLNEF
+1202 SVEDEETLNEF
-1213 AIGDDG
+1213 TIGDDG

-1242 SQARKTEEKFSVNDD
+1242 SQARQTEEK
-1257 WELEEDASGRTLS
+1257 
-1270 KEQMEFFE
+1270 
-1278 ESMARVEENG
+1278 
-1288 KYRYGYGRIVPV
+1288 
-1300 YHVTD
+1300 
-1305 SDFTVFDKGKLGQ
+1305 
-1318 NTDGNAS
+1318 
-1325 DELMAATAHVGFW
+1325 
-1338 FNTQNLVGSFG
+1338 
-1349 SKSGEYYLDIK
+1349 
-1360 NMYQVGSLEELC
+1360 
-1372 RDINEFAEEGT
+1372 
-1383 PKERGDSF
+1383 
-1391 AEWLKDEGYDGVV
+1391 
-1404 LNDEEFGGIS
+1404 
-1414 FIALD
+1414 
-1419 PNQIKRA
+1419 
-1426 DNRTPTKNDDVRFSV
+1426 FSV
-1441 EDEETLAEFAL
+1441 EDEETLTEFAL
-1452 GDDGHIYLPGQ
+1452 GDDGNIYLPGQ
-1463 PMPEAVKRMREKERL
+1463 PMPEAVKRMR
-1478 SKNEDQ
+1478 
-1484 DGAERARNGS
+1484 
-1494 PADWEQAERAAI
+1494 AAQQKD
-1506 AQGYPVLNG
+1506 AS
-1515 HQVVPMKTWVFD
+1515 
-1527 KGRENYGLVVNL
+1527 
-1539 PEGNGKLGVLF
+1539 
-1550 YNKEEGTGAHV
+1550 V
-1561 DVPIE
+1561 DRK
-1566 QLEYREGKYSML
+1566 QLEPDQREAYSTED
-1578 ADDWENLM
+1578 AKE
-1586 NSEPEPVDRSE
+1586 SIVD
-1597 TWYEHVEDQNSGGE
+1597 TL
-1611 NTEPWNGVDIESM
+1611 
-1624 PRKARNH
+1624 PRKAQNY

-1647 SVPTAA
+1647 SVPTTA
-1653 QREYLRETARAISEE
+1653 QREYLQETVREISEE
-1668 YLKEGRISKKT
+1668 YLKKGRISQESM
-1679 VDRLFETAY
+1679 DRLFENAY
-1688 AQGVVVQNELREE
+1688 DQGVVVKEGLMDE
-1701 YGDLYNRLRNTELVF
+1701 YRDLYNRLRNTELVF
-1716 SKEYTG
+1716 SKEYHG
-1722 DIPDFDAFRKQ
+1722 DIADFEAFRRKYQ
-1733 YFNRLKISTNGR
+1733 NRLRIKTKGR
-1745 TNIDQVYMELSQDY
+1745 TNIDQVYMELAEDW
-1759 PGFFNQEEHSHPSD
+1759 PGFFNNEEHTHPSD
-1773 QLMHIA
+1773 QLEHIA
-1779 KVMDDFRL
+1779 KVMDGFQK
-1787 VERNLDEYYGEGAED
+1787 VEMSLDAYYGGDED

-1817 MLGDLRNVKRYTDER
+1817 MLGGLRNVKRYADEQ
-1832 AAAKAEQQEAIP
+1832 AAAQTARQEAIP
-1844 KTQDEVEESWKRV
+1844 TTQAEVEKSWRKV
-1857 KDARR
+1857 KDARKK
-1862 AYEKAAAKNLLTNDD
+1862 YEKVNAKSLLTNDD
-1877 RVEVGRLLRGEIK
+1877 KVAVGQLLRGEIK
-1890 LEHLDPDKFNV
+1890 LEHLDPDKLNV
-1901 KGIKAVYE
+1901 KDIRAVYQ
-1909 AREEYER
+1909 AKEEYER

-1929 EQLKTQ
+1929 EQAKAE

-1999 RERVREL
+1999 RERVRNL
-2006 NLSRKVEKGNVVSEA
+2006 GLSRKEAKGNLVSEA

-2037 ENSKGRVQVRDG
+2037 EQMKGEDKKRDG
-2049 KTLEEWNSVVAEL
+2049 KTLEEWRSVVAEL

-2112 HFQPGNEE
+2112 HFQPGNGE
-2120 GIMAAFGRAMGIST
+2120 GILAAFGRAMGIST

-2214 QVDAVREDTS
+2214 QVDAVRDNTT
-2224 LTEQDKQNRIEKIY
+2224 LAEQDKESRIEKIY
-2238 ESGRYT
+2238 KNGRFA

-2251 LEEYANLLAN
+2251 LDEYTNLLAN
-2261 KKSRADRNM
+2261 KKSRADRKM
-2270 EQALGRRAYNIVKAL
+2270 EGDAGRRAYNIVKAL

-2294 AINPGSWL
+2294 AVNPGSWL
-2302 TNFIPLTQGGSL
+2302 TNFIPLTQGGAL

-2346 RRGSDPLVKTWAQKA
+2346 RRGSDPIVKTWAQNA
-2361 SAAMSKPMEY
+2361 SAVMSKPMEF
-2371 IDQFTADSLVRARYR
+2371 IDSFTADSLVRARYR

-2394 ESAAM
+2394 ENAAM

-2442 LSYLFKDMPRDT
+2442 LSYLFKNMPRDT
-2454 RDKGLHV
+2454 RGKGLHA
-2461 LAAALIKFAI
+2461 LAAALIKFAV

-2506 ELPNLVELGMDAA
+2506 ELPNLVELGVDAA
-2519 SGDLTAEDFQTERG
+2519 SGDLTAADFQTERG

-2545 VAESLPF
+2545 VTENLPF
-2552 IGGVLG
+2552 ISGFLG
-2558 GGRVPV
+2558 GGRYPV
-2564 SNALPDWQML
+2564 MNALPDFQN
-2574 AKALMGDDWSPEKKA
+2574 AARAALDSDWSAERKLY
-2589 STIVS
+2589 
-2594 ELGNPLTYLFPPFGG
+2594 ELSSGFENPLTYLLLPFGG
-2609 GQLKKVYQGIKAAVE
+2609 GQLKKIYNGVKAAVQ
-2624 GGKYSVNND
+2624 GGKYSVNTD

-2644 DSPGEAVA
+2644 DSRGESIA
-2652 NTSRAI
+2652 NVTRAI

-2670 WVSGGFK
+2670 WVEEGFK
-2677 SFNAAQT
+2677 SLTAEQT
-2684 AAYKGLLEAGVPGRE
+2684 VAYKWMMEEGVTGRE
-2699 AYDLIRELRGAQ
+2699 AFYLIKELRSAT
-2711 KTETTSKAQ
+2711 KTDDQSKAQ
-2720 RQRDILSNSEMDE
+2720 VQRDILEKAGLNDGALEA
-2733 TSKSVAYYALLA
+2733 AYYTMVA
-2745 TDREREIMDILEG
+2745 TNKEREIIDTME
-2758 EGANMG
+2758 EAGADTGVVTRALMEL
-2764 KVTQA
+2764 KQADATTQA
-2769 LMAIKSQGASSQEEV
+2769 AVERVLKSV
-2784 ARAIRSV
+2784 H
-2791 SGLNNTE
+2791 GLTNAE
-2798 RGMLWQLQNKGWKT
+2798 RRKLWQLQNTGWDEK
-2812 KNNPFSE
+2812 KNPF
-2819 SAGYRIKT
+2819 
-2827 RYEEPEPLSLPGL
+2827 
-2840 DD
+2840 

>member
-1 MPFVGK
+1 M
-7 NNLTAKERLYGEA
+7 TAKERILA
-20 IINQT
+20 
-25 RREREKAQQE
+25 
-35 AEEKAR
+35 KAR
-41 RWASL
+41 SMMKTGTSKVVQAESSEAKKRIVGQAIKIKNGL
-46 QMDNADKGPMP
+46 PTA
-57 SPREMISLGGQ
+57 SPREMIYLGGQ
-68 ALTSGTVQTAADA
+68 ALTSGTVQTAADD

-109 PDQTAKDLAGMRLD
+109 PEQTARDLAGMRLD
-123 AGDFAKVG
+123 AGDFAKMG
-131 GQALTSGTVQG
+131 GQTLTSGTVQS
-142 VAENL
+142 AAKSL
-147 GSYKQSRQPS
+147 GSYKQSKQPS

-175 ELLNENLRK
+175 ELLNENLRR
-184 LEEQRKRQEAK
+184 LEEQRKMQEAK
-195 AAPNQEER
+195 AEPNQEER

-221 PNSSVQMST
+221 PNSSVKMST
-230 RQQEAARKAG
+230 RQQEAAEKAG

-266 NSVTARDVQRGL
+266 NAVTERDVQRGM

-307 LEPHGFNDT
+307 LEPHGFNET
-316 DVSANMKWANALTE
+316 DISANMKWADALTE

-348 QRYLDSISDQLNQ
+348 QRYLNSISDQLNQ
-361 KVAESEYDD
+361 KVAESEYND

-379 WVPAGIDQFASGIA
+379 WAPAGIDQFASGIA
-393 QLGNSDARNQTV
+393 QLGNSEARNQTV

-413 QQDAYDTHPALGFAY
+413 QQDAYDTNPALGFAY
-428 DMGTSISNMTP
+428 DMGTSISNMAP

-534 DNAFGQAALRL
+534 DNAFGQAALHL

-588 GALTAGLLEGAGAV
+588 GALTAGLLEGMGAV
-602 RAGRAGQEVAN
+602 RAGRAGQEVAR

-628 SGVDYFRGVTNT
+628 SGVDYFRGVTNAG
-640 EETSQALDI
+640 ETSQAMDI

-662 DVWADVERQYAMRS
+662 DIRADVERQYAMRS

-693 TEEAQ
+693 TEE
-698 AAEPEG
+698 
-704 LRLGAMWE
+704 
-712 DAQGQTAT
+712 
-720 EETQQDNVGQEW
+720 TQQDNVGQEW
-732 TQVDTNGQNSTP
+732 TQVDTNGQNGTP
-744 DTQADEPEGLRLG
+744 DTQAAEPEGLRLG

-762 TQGQTAQGTPQEAA
+762 AQSQTAQGTPQETA

-785 QEARETVEAARA
+785 QEARDTLEAARA
-797 AQEDQSGEPEG
+797 AQEAQNQEGQFRRVQPVNTAQPEG
-808 LTLGAMWEDNEASNP
+808 LTLGAMWADNEASNT

-845 ETQAGRDLL
+845 ATPAGRGLL

-860 VYGQGHGQ
+860 VYGQGPGQ
-868 QAGVVEGGPAGA
+868 QAGVVEEGPAGA
-880 PQASEQSR
+880 AQASEQSR
-888 TAGLRYDRAANLR
+888 TASARNDLAKNLR
-901 GQEVSS
+901 GKEVSS

-917 TANVLVMPQELWD
+917 TANVLVMPQEMWD

-935 VAQDVQ
+935 VAQEVQ

-953 DIEVSGTDGRVAKV
+953 NMKVSQTDGSVGTV

-972 PGQIIVRA
+972 PGQIIVQA
-980 DHPRVSVEQIAKHE
+980 NHAKLSVGQIAKHE
-994 EFHQRTRGQQDMVQE
+994 EFHVYAGRDPDMVRE
-1009 ATRRIK
+1009 AEARIK
-1015 EKYDAD
+1015 AKYDEA
-1021 EFQAV
+1021 EFNNV
-1026 VATYIEK
+1026 VATYIQK
-1033 LQGVIDIQENG
+1033 LQGVIDIPANG
-1044 TAEQVNEAFHQILE
+1044 TVEQINEAFYRIME

-1070 FGVEAGRYQET
+1070 FGVQTSQYQET
-1081 VREVAQEREIIRA
+1081 IQELIQERESA
-1094 SRENAQA
+1094 APSRENARA
-1101 TERTTGPTDT
+1101 SERTTGPTQD
-1111 ARENGTGVRDRGVE
+1111 GGVNTQE
-1125 EAESAE
+1125 IQEQT
-1131 KPSEEDAKK
+1131 SEEEVKK

-1162 ISEAEYE
+1162 ISEAEYD

-1182 GGSMLEMWDR
+1182 GGSMLEMFDR
-1192 WDQEEGWERY
+1192 WDREEGWERY
-1202 SAEDEETLNEF
+1202 SAED
-1213 AIGDDG
+1213 
-1219 NIYLPGQ
+1219 
-1226 PMPEAVKRQRA
+1226 
-1237 KDTAK
+1237 KDILME
-1242 SQARKTEEKFSVNDD
+1242 TEEDSDGRKLTESQKKFFEGSIIRDDRGRLAVLYHGTKDGWDEKEHYGVNDPANAD
-1257 WELEEDASGRTLS
+1257 E
-1270 KEQMEFFE
+1270 
-1278 ESMARVEENG
+1278 
-1288 KYRYGYGRIVPV
+1288 YP
-1300 YHVTD
+1300 
-1305 SDFTVFDKGKLGQ
+1305 FTVFEYGYDTGRMGE
-1318 NTDGNAS
+1318 NEDTAS
-1325 DELMAATAHVGFW
+1325 AGIWMTREKSAAKNYA
-1338 FNTQNLVGSFG
+1338 
-1349 SKSGEYYLDIK
+1349 SGEGVFALYANIK
-1360 NMYQVGSLEELC
+1360 NPLDATKASGAGDLAEF
-1372 RDINEFAEEGT
+1372 INEYCDKVYAVNPEVTMDDVMDGIIALENKLERYGINYHDAINQ
-1383 PKERGDSF
+1383 KILEMQDGRDGRDGLIINDIDRGDEHVS
-1391 AEWLKDEGYDGVV
+1391 VV
-1404 LNDEEFGGIS
+1404 AVEPEQVKTVN
-1414 FIALD
+1414 
-1419 PNQIKRA
+1419 NK
-1426 DNRTPTKNDDVRFSV
+1426 NPTENEDIRFSV
-1441 EDEETLAEFAL
+1441 EDEETLNEFL
-1452 GDDGHIYLPGQ
+1452 IGDDGHIYLPGQ
-1463 PMPEAVKRMREKERL
+1463 PMPEAVKRMRAAQQKDTSVDRNQLEPEQREAYFE
-1478 SKNEDQ
+1478 ED
-1484 DGAERARNGS
+1484 
-1494 PADWEQAERAAI
+1494 
-1506 AQGYPVLNG
+1506 AQGGIV
-1515 HQVVPMKTWVFD
+1515 
-1527 KGRENYGLVVNL
+1527 
-1539 PEGNGKLGVLF
+1539 
-1550 YNKEEGTGAHV
+1550 
-1561 DVPIE
+1561 
-1566 QLEYREGKYSML
+1566 
-1578 ADDWENLM
+1578 
-1586 NSEPEPVDRSE
+1586 E
-1597 TWYEHVEDQNSGGE
+1597 TIP
-1611 NTEPWNGVDIESM
+1611 T
-1624 PRKARNH
+1624 KARNY

-1653 QREYLRETARAISEE
+1653 QREYLQETARAISEE
-1668 YLKEGRISKKT
+1668 YLKEGRISQNT

-1844 KTQDEVEESWKRV
+1844 KTQAEVEESWKRV

-1890 LEHLDPDKFNV
+1890 LEHLDPERFNV

-1929 EQLKTQ
+1929 DQLKTQ
-1935 ADTFLETANDWKDKP
+1935 ADTFLETANDWKDKK

-1979 TYFTPVHKGAAAA
+1979 TYFTPVHQGAAAA

-1999 RERVREL
+1999 RERVRNL
-2006 NLSRKVEKGNVVSEA
+2006 GLSRKVEKGNVVSEA

-2037 ENSKGRVQVRDG
+2037 EKSKGRVQVRDG
-2049 KTLEEWNSVVAEL
+2049 KTLEEWRSVVAEL

-2076 AVKEFRVIYDD
+2076 AVKEFRAIYDD

-2120 GIMAAFGRAMGIST
+2120 GILAAFGRAMGIST

-2302 TNFIPLTQGGSL
+2302 TNFIPLTQGGAL

-2394 ESAAM
+2394 EAAAM
-2399 EEADAWTAGV
+2399 DEADAWTAGV

-2423 RKNPLTKI
+2423 RKNPLTKV

-2471 GAFLYNEV
+2471 GAFLYDEV

-2496 NDTVGDLTGW
+2496 NNTVGDLTGW
-2506 ELPNLVELGMDAA
+2506 ELPNLVELGVDAA
-2519 SGDLTAEDFQTERG
+2519 SGDLTAEDFQTDRG
-2533 DLYDAAEGLAGN
+2533 KLYDAAEGLAGN
-2545 VAESLPF
+2545 VAENLPF
-2552 IGGVLG
+2552 ISGFLG
-2558 GGRVPV
+2558 GGRYPV
-2564 SNALPDWQML
+2564 MNALPDFQN
-2574 AKALMGDDWSPEKKA
+2574 AARAALDSDWNTEKKLY
-2589 STIVS
+2589 
-2594 ELGNPLTYLFPPFGG
+2594 ELSSGFENPLTYLLLPFGG
-2609 GQLKKVYQGIKAAVE
+2609 GQLKKIYNGVKAAVQ
-2624 GGKYSVNND
+2624 GGKYSVNSD

-2644 DSPGEAVA
+2644 DSRGESIA
-2652 NTSRAI
+2652 NVTRAI

-2670 WVSGGFK
+2670 WVEEGFK
-2677 SFNAAQT
+2677 SLTAEQT
-2684 AAYKGLLEAGVPGRE
+2684 VAYKWMMEEGVTGRE
-2699 AYDLIRELRGAQ
+2699 AFYLIKELRSAT
-2711 KTETTSKAQ
+2711 KTDDQSKAQ
-2720 RQRDILSNSEMDE
+2720 VQRDILEKAGLNNGALEA
-2733 TSKSVAYYALLA
+2733 AYYTMVA
-2745 TDREREIMDILEG
+2745 TNKEREIIDTME
-2758 EGANMG
+2758 EAGADTG
-2764 KVTQA
+2764 AVTRA
-2769 LMAIKSQGASSQEEV
+2769 LMELKQADATTQDAVERV
-2784 ARAIRSV
+2784 LRSV
-2791 SGLNNTE
+2791 RGLTNTE
-2798 RGMLWQLQNKGWKT
+2798 RRKLWQLQNAGWAE
-2812 KNNPFSE
+2812 KNNPF
-2819 SAGYRIKT
+2819 
-2827 RYEEPEPLSLPGL
+2827 
-2840 DD
+2840 

>member
-7 NNLTAKERLYGEA
+7 NNLSAKDLLFAEA
-20 IINQT
+20 IVRQPI
-25 RREREKAQQE
+25 RERQKAEQAAREKARQWVE
-35 AEEKAR
+35 
-41 RWASL
+41 L
-46 QMDNADKGPMP
+46 QMDNADKGPMH

-102 RAMYQPK
+102 RALYQPK
-109 PDQTAKDLAGMRLD
+109 PEQTARDLAGMRLD
-123 AGDFAKVG
+123 AGDFAKMG
-131 GQALTSGTVQG
+131 GQTLTSGTVQS
-142 VAENL
+142 AAKSL
-147 GSYKQSRQPS
+147 GSYKQSKQPS

-175 ELLNENLRK
+175 ELLNENLRR
-184 LEEQRKRQEAK
+184 LEDQRKMQEAK
-195 AAPNQEER
+195 AAPNREER

-215 LSTGYS
+215 LSAGYS

-230 RQQEAARKAG
+230 RQQEAAEKAG

-266 NSVTARDVQRGL
+266 NAVTERDVQRGL

-307 LEPHGFNDT
+307 LEPHGFNET
-316 DVSANMKWANALTE
+316 DISANMKWASALTE

-361 KVAESEYDD
+361 KVAESEYND

-379 WVPAGIDQFASGIA
+379 WAPAGIDQFASGIA
-393 QLGNSDARNQTV
+393 QLGDSEARNQTV

-413 QQDAYDTHPALGFAY
+413 QQDAYDTHPGLGFLY

-488 GYSEDEAA
+488 GYGTEEAA
-496 AYATMV
+496 AYATLV

-534 DNAFGQAALRL
+534 DNAFGQAALHL

-588 GALTAGLLEGAGAV
+588 GALTAGLLEGMGAV
-602 RAGRAGQEVAN
+602 RAGRAGQEVAR

-628 SGVDYFRGVTNT
+628 SGVDYFRGVTNAG
-640 EETSQALDI
+640 ETSQALDI
-649 LDDYYGLSQGKNE
+649 LDDYYGLSRGQNE
-662 DVWADVERQYAMRS
+662 DVRAEVERQYAMRS

-693 TEEAQ
+693 TEE
-698 AAEPEG
+698 
-704 LRLGAMWE
+704 
-712 DAQGQTAT
+712 
-720 EETQQDNVGQEW
+720 TQQDNVGQEW
-732 TQVDTNGQNSTP
+732 TQVDTNGQNGTP
-744 DTQADEPEGLRLG
+744 DTQAAEPEGLRLG

-762 TQGQTAQGTPQEAA
+762 AQSQTAQGTPQEAA

-785 QEARETVEAARA
+785 QEARETVQAARA
-797 AQEDQSGEPEG
+797 AQEAQNQEGQFQRVQPVNTAQPEG
-808 LTLGAMWEDNEASNP
+808 LTLGATLEDNEASNP

-845 ETQAGRDLL
+845 ATTAGRDLL
-854 DGGPGR
+854 DGEPGR
-860 VYGQGHGQ
+860 VYGQGPGQ
-868 QAGVVEGGPAGA
+868 QAGVVEEGPAGA
-880 PQASEQSR
+880 AQTSEQ
-888 TAGLRYDRAANLR
+888 GRAASARHDLAKNLR

-935 VAQDVQ
+935 VAQEVQ
-941 ARTGATV
+941 ARTGSAV

-953 DIEVSGTDGRVAKV
+953 DIEVSGTDGSVSRV

-980 DHPRVSVEQIAKHE
+980 DHRRLSVEQIAKHE
-994 EFHQRTRGQQDMVQE
+994 EFHVYAGRNTNMVRDAE
-1009 ATRRIK
+1009 NRIMA
-1015 EKYDAD
+1015 KYDQA
-1021 EFQAV
+1021 EFQTV
-1026 VATYIEK
+1026 INTYIK
-1033 LQGVIDIQENG
+1033 NLRGVIDIPTNG
-1044 TAEQVNEAFHQILE
+1044 TSEQVVEAYYRILE
-1058 EIYADAYAGINA
+1058 EIFADAYAGINA
-1070 FGVEAGRYQET
+1070 FGVETSRYQET
-1081 VREVAQEREIIRA
+1081 VREVSQEREAIRA
-1094 SRENAQA
+1094 SRENAKA
-1101 TERTTGPTDT
+1101 TERKTGPTDT
-1111 ARENGTGVRDRGVE
+1111 AKENGAGVRDGGVE

-1131 KPSEEDAKK
+1131 QSSEEDAKK

-1145 QAKGMRDALR
+1145 QAKEMRDALR

-1162 ISEAEYE
+1162 ISEAEYD

-1192 WDQEEGWERY
+1192 WDREEGWERY

-1226 PMPEAVKRQRA
+1226 PMPEAVRRMRN
-1237 KDTAK
+1237 
-1242 SQARKTEEKFSVNDD
+1242 QAQSMSEQANGPEKLSVEDEKNDD
-1257 WELEEDASGRTLS
+1257 RDLKEDASGRMLS
-1270 KEQMEFFE
+1270 KEQRVFFE

-1288 KYRYGYGRIVPV
+1288 RYRYGYGRIVPV

-1305 SDFTVFDKGKLGQ
+1305 SDFTVFDKGKLGE
-1318 NTDGNAS
+1318 NTDANVS

-1383 PKERGDSF
+1383 PKERGESF
-1391 AEWLKDEGYDGVV
+1391 AEWLKGEGYDGVV

-1419 PNQIKRA
+1419 PNQIKRT
-1426 DNRTPTKNDDVRFSV
+1426 DNRTPTRSDDVRFSV
-1441 EDEETLAEFAL
+1441 EDEETLAEFAI

-1463 PMPEAVKRMREKERL
+1463 PMPDAVKRMRAKERFYTE
-1478 SKNEDQ
+1478 EDP
-1484 DGAERARNGS
+1484 DGAEWARNGS

-1527 KGRENYGLVVNL
+1527 KKYENYGLVVRL
-1539 PEGNGKLGVLF
+1539 PEESGKLGVLF
-1550 YNKEEGTGAHV
+1550 YNKEYGTGAYV

-1578 ADDWENLM
+1578 ADDLESLM
-1586 NSEPEPVDRSE
+1586 RSEPENVDRPE

-1653 QREYLRETARAISEE
+1653 QREYLQETARAISEE
-1668 YLKEGRISKKT
+1668 YLKEGRISQKT
-1679 VDRLFETAY
+1679 VDRLFENAY
-1688 AQGVVVQNELREE
+1688 DQGIVVKEGLMDE
-1701 YGDLYNRLRNTELVF
+1701 YRDLYDRLRNTELVF
-1716 SKEYTG
+1716 SKEYHG
-1722 DIPDFDAFRKQ
+1722 DIADFEAFRRKYQ
-1733 YFNRLKISTNGR
+1733 NRLRIKTKGR
-1745 TNIDQVYMELSQDY
+1745 TNIDQVYMELAEDW
-1759 PGFFNQEEHSHPSD
+1759 PGFFDTEKHTHPSD
-1773 QLMHIA
+1773 QLEQIA
-1779 KVMDDFRL
+1779 KVMDGFKK
-1787 VERNLDEYYGEGAED
+1787 VEMSLDAYYGGDED

-1844 KTQDEVEESWKRV
+1844 KTQAEVEESWRKV
-1857 KDARR
+1857 KEARKK
-1862 AYEKAAAKNLLTNDD
+1862 YEKVNAKSLLTNDD
-1877 RVEVGRLLRGEIK
+1877 KVAVGQLLRGEIE
-1890 LEHLDPDKFNV
+1890 LEHLDPDKLNV
-1901 KGIKAVYE
+1901 KDIRAVYQ
-1909 AREEYER
+1909 AKEEYER
-1916 LAKGIKAWNRSRK
+1916 LAKGIKTWNRSRK
-1929 EQLKTQ
+1929 EQAKAE

-1970 KDLAEQIIS
+1970 KELAQRLID
-1979 TYFTPVHKGAAAA
+1979 TYFAPVHKGAAAA

-1999 RERVREL
+1999 RERVRNL
-2006 NLSRKVEKGNVVSEA
+2006 GLSRKVEKGNVVSEA

-2037 ENSKGRVQVRDG
+2037 EQMKGQDKKRDG
-2049 KTLEEWNSVVAEL
+2049 KTLEEWRSVVAEL

-2178 YIEGVADVIHQT
+2178 YIEGVADVILQT

-2214 QVDAVREDTS
+2214 QVDAVRDNTT
-2224 LTEQDKQNRIEKIY
+2224 LAEQDKESRIEKIY
-2238 ESGRYT
+2238 KNGRFA

-2251 LEEYANLLAN
+2251 LDEYTNLLAN

-2270 EQALGRRAYNIVKAL
+2270 EQNFGRNKFYNFMKWVEK
-2285 ESRVAANMV
+2285 RVAANMV

-2302 TNFIPLTQGGSL
+2302 TNFIPLTQGRAS
-2314 LDRGMLLHG
+2314 LDRWMLLRG

-2332 GDDGFVD
+2332 GDGGFVD

-2346 RRGSDPLVKTWAQKA
+2346 RRGSDPIVKSWSQSA
-2361 SAAMSKPMEY
+2361 SAVLSKPMEY

-2394 ESAAM
+2394 EAAAM
-2399 EEADAWTAGV
+2399 DDADAWAAGV

-2423 RKNPLTKI
+2423 HKNPLAKM

-2442 LSYLFKDMPRDT
+2442 LSYVFKDVPREAKE
-2454 RDKGLHV
+2454 KGL
-2461 LAAALIKFAI
+2461 LALAVALLKFAV

-2479 YEFIVGRRPA
+2479 YEFVVGRRPA

-2506 ELPNLVELGMDAA
+2506 ELPNLVELGVDAA
-2519 SGDLTAEDFQTERG
+2519 SGDLTAEDFQTDRG
-2533 DLYDAAEGLAGN
+2533 KLYDAAEGLAGN
-2545 VAESLPF
+2545 VAEDLPF
-2552 IGGVLG
+2552 ISGFLG
-2558 GGRVPV
+2558 GGRYPV
-2564 SNALPDWQML
+2564 MNALPDFQN
-2574 AKALMGDDWSPEKKA
+2574 AARAALDSDWNTEKKLY
-2589 STIVS
+2589 
-2594 ELGNPLTYLFPPFGG
+2594 ELSSGFENPLTYLLLPFGG
-2609 GQLKKVYQGIKAAVE
+2609 GQLKKIYNGVKAAVQ
-2624 GGKYSVNND
+2624 GGKYSVNSD

-2644 DSPGEAVA
+2644 DSRGESIA
-2652 NTSRAI
+2652 NVTRAI

-2670 WVSGGFK
+2670 WVEEGFK
-2677 SFNAAQT
+2677 SLTAEQT
-2684 AAYKGLLEAGVPGRE
+2684 VAYKWMMEEGVTGRE
-2699 AYDLIRELRGAQ
+2699 AFYLIKELRSAT
-2711 KTETTSKAQ
+2711 KTDDQSKAQ
-2720 RQRDILSNSEMDE
+2720 VQRDILEKAGLNDGALEA
-2733 TSKSVAYYALLA
+2733 AYYTMVA
-2745 TDREREIMDILEG
+2745 TNKEREIIDAME
-2758 EGANMG
+2758 EAGADTGVVTRALMEL
-2764 KVTQA
+2764 KQADATTQA
-2769 LMAIKSQGASSQEEV
+2769 AVERVLKSVQGLTNA
-2784 ARAIRSV
+2784 
-2791 SGLNNTE
+2791 E
-2798 RGMLWQLQNKGWKT
+2798 RRKLWQLQDAGWDE
-2812 KNNPFSE
+2812 KNNPF
-2819 SAGYRIKT
+2819 
-2827 RYEEPEPLSLPGL
+2827 
-2840 DD
+2840 

>member
-109 PDQTAKDLAGMRLD
+109 PEQTAKDLAGMRLD

-131 GQALTSGTVQG
+131 GQALTSGTVQS
-142 VAENL
+142 AAKSL
-147 GSYKQSRQPS
+147 GSYKQSKQPS

-164 MGVSSE
+164 MGTSSE

-175 ELLNENLRK
+175 ELLNENLRR
-184 LEEQRKRQEAK
+184 LEDQRKMQEAK

-230 RQQEAARKAG
+230 RQQEAAEKAG

-266 NSVTARDVQRGL
+266 NAVTERDVQRGL

-316 DVSANMKWANALTE
+316 DISANMKWADALTE

-348 QRYLDSISDQLNQ
+348 QRYLNSISDQLNQ
-361 KVAESEYDD
+361 KVAESEYND

-379 WVPAGIDQFASGIA
+379 WAPAGIDQFASGIA
-393 QLGNSDARNQTV
+393 QLGNSEARNQTV

-413 QQDAYDTHPALGFAY
+413 QQDAYDTHPGLGFLY

-523 LAKATEMVSKI
+523 LAKAAEMVSKI
-534 DNAFGQAALRL
+534 DNAFGQAAIKL

-588 GALTAGLLEGAGAV
+588 GALTAGLLEGMGAV
-602 RAGRAGQEVAN
+602 RVGRAGQEVAR

-628 SGVDYFRGVTNT
+628 SGVDYFRGVSNL
-640 EETSQALDI
+640 EEASQGLDI
-649 LDDYYGLSQGKNE
+649 LDDYYGLSRGQNE
-662 DVWADVERQYAMRS
+662 DVRADVERQYAMRS

-693 TEEAQ
+693 TEE
-698 AAEPEG
+698 
-704 LRLGAMWE
+704 
-712 DAQGQTAT
+712 
-720 EETQQDNVGQEW
+720 TQQDNVGQEWTQVDNVGQEW
-732 TQVDTNGQNSTP
+732 TQVDTNGQNGTP
-744 DTQADEPEGLRLG
+744 DTQAAEPEGLRLG

-762 TQGQTAQGTPQEAA
+762 TQGQTAQGTPQEPA

-785 QEARETVEAARA
+785 QEARETVQAARA
-797 AQEDQSGEPEG
+797 AQEAQNQEGQFQRMQPVNTAQPEG
-808 LTLGAMWEDNEASNP
+808 LTLGAMWADNEASNP

-833 GREEDAA
+833 GRKEDAA

-845 ETQAGRDLL
+845 ATPTGRDLL
-854 DGGPGR
+854 DGGQGR
-860 VYGQGHGQ
+860 VYGQGPGQ
-868 QAGVVEGGPAGA
+868 QAGVVEEGPAGA
-880 PQASEQSR
+880 AQTSEQ
-888 TAGLRYDRAANLR
+888 GRAASARHDLAKNLR

-935 VAQDVQ
+935 VAQEVQ

-953 DIEVSGTDGRVAKV
+953 NMEVSNTDGSVGTV

-972 PGQIIVRA
+972 PGRIIVRA

-994 EFHQRTRGQQDMVQE
+994 EFHVYAGRNTNMVRDAE
-1009 ATRRIK
+1009 NRIMA
-1015 EKYDAD
+1015 KYDQA

-1026 VATYIEK
+1026 VNTYIEN
-1033 LQGVIDIQENG
+1033 LRGIIDIPPNG
-1044 TAEQVNEAFHQILE
+1044 TNEQVVEAYYKILE

-1070 FGVEAGRYQET
+1070 FGVETSRYQET
-1081 VREVAQEREIIRA
+1081 VREVAQEREAIRA
-1094 SRENAQA
+1094 SRENAKA

-1111 ARENGTGVRDRGVE
+1111 AKENGAGVRDGGLE
-1125 EAESAE
+1125 EAENAE
-1131 KPSEEDAKK
+1131 QSSEEDAKK

-1145 QAKGMRDALR
+1145 QAKEMRDALR

-1162 ISEAEYE
+1162 ISEAEYD

-1192 WDQEEGWERY
+1192 WDREDGMERY

-1226 PMPEAVKRQRA
+1226 PMPEAVKQQRA
-1237 KDTAK
+1237 KDTTK
-1242 SQARKTEEKFSVNDD
+1242 SQARQTEEK
-1257 WELEEDASGRTLS
+1257 
-1270 KEQMEFFE
+1270 
-1278 ESMARVEENG
+1278 
-1288 KYRYGYGRIVPV
+1288 
-1300 YHVTD
+1300 
-1305 SDFTVFDKGKLGQ
+1305 
-1318 NTDGNAS
+1318 
-1325 DELMAATAHVGFW
+1325 
-1338 FNTQNLVGSFG
+1338 
-1349 SKSGEYYLDIK
+1349 
-1360 NMYQVGSLEELC
+1360 
-1372 RDINEFAEEGT
+1372 
-1383 PKERGDSF
+1383 
-1391 AEWLKDEGYDGVV
+1391 
-1404 LNDEEFGGIS
+1404 
-1414 FIALD
+1414 
-1419 PNQIKRA
+1419 
-1426 DNRTPTKNDDVRFSV
+1426 FSV
-1441 EDEETLAEFAL
+1441 EDEETLTEFAI
-1452 GDDGHIYLPGQ
+1452 GDDGNIYLPGQ
-1463 PMPEAVKRMREKERL
+1463 PMPEAVKRMR
-1478 SKNEDQ
+1478 
-1484 DGAERARNGS
+1484 
-1494 PADWEQAERAAI
+1494 AAQQKD
-1506 AQGYPVLNG
+1506 AS
-1515 HQVVPMKTWVFD
+1515 
-1527 KGRENYGLVVNL
+1527 
-1539 PEGNGKLGVLF
+1539 
-1550 YNKEEGTGAHV
+1550 V
-1561 DVPIE
+1561 DRK
-1566 QLEYREGKYSML
+1566 QLEPDQREAYSTED
-1578 ADDWENLM
+1578 AKD
-1586 NSEPEPVDRSE
+1586 SIVD
-1597 TWYEHVEDQNSGGE
+1597 TL
-1611 NTEPWNGVDIESM
+1611 
-1624 PRKARNH
+1624 PRKAQNY

-1653 QREYLRETARAISEE
+1653 QREYLQETVREISEE
-1668 YLKEGRISKKT
+1668 YLKEGRISQESM
-1679 VDRLFETAY
+1679 DRLFENAY
-1688 AQGVVVQNELREE
+1688 DQGVVVKEGLMDE
-1701 YGDLYNRLRNTELVF
+1701 YRDLYNRLRNTELVF
-1716 SKEYTG
+1716 SKEYHG
-1722 DIPDFDAFRKQ
+1722 DIADFEAFRRKYQ
-1733 YFNRLKISTNGR
+1733 NRLRIKTKGR
-1745 TNIDQVYMELSQDY
+1745 TNIDQVYMELAEDW
-1759 PGFFNQEEHSHPSD
+1759 PGFFNNEEHTHPSD
-1773 QLMHIA
+1773 QLEHIA
-1779 KVMDDFRL
+1779 KVMDGFQK
-1787 VERNLDEYYGEGAED
+1787 VEMSLDAYYGGDED

-1817 MLGDLRNVKRYTDER
+1817 MLGGLRNVKRYADEQ
-1832 AAAKAEQQEAIP
+1832 AAAQTARQEAIP
-1844 KTQDEVEESWKRV
+1844 TTQAEVEESWRKV
-1857 KDARR
+1857 KEARKK
-1862 AYEKAAAKNLLTNDD
+1862 YEKVNAKSLLTNDD
-1877 RVEVGRLLRGEIK
+1877 KVAVGQLLRGEIK
-1890 LEHLDPDKFNV
+1890 LEHLDPDKLNV
-1901 KGIKAVYE
+1901 KDIRAVYQ
-1909 AREEYER
+1909 AKEEYER

-1929 EQLKTQ
+1929 EQAKAE

-1970 KDLAEQIIS
+1970 KELAQRIID

-1999 RERVREL
+1999 RERVRSLE
-2006 NLSRKVEKGNVVSEA
+2006 LSRKVEKGNVVSEA

-2037 ENSKGRVQVRDG
+2037 EQMKGQDKKRDG
-2049 KTLEEWNSVVAEL
+2049 KTLEEWRSVVAEL
-2062 WEQNPNLDEGKIRN
+2062 WEQNPNLNEGKIRN
-2076 AVKEFRVIYDD
+2076 AIKEFRAIYDD

-2120 GIMAAFGRAMGIST
+2120 GILAAFGRAMGIST

-2214 QVDAVREDTS
+2214 QVDAVRDNTT
-2224 LTEQDKQNRIEKIY
+2224 LAEQDK
-2238 ESGRYT
+2238 
-2244 LSNFVVE
+2244 
-2251 LEEYANLLAN
+2251 
-2261 KKSRADRNM
+2261 
-2270 EQALGRRAYNIVKAL
+2270 
-2285 ESRVAANMV
+2285 ESR
-2294 AINPGSWL
+2294 I
-2302 TNFIPLTQGGSL
+2302 
-2314 LDRGMLLHG
+2314 
-2323 MWDTLRAYK
+2323 
-2332 GDDGFVD
+2332 
-2339 TSTFLTN
+2339 
-2346 RRGSDPLVKTWAQKA
+2346 
-2361 SAAMSKPMEY
+2361 
-2371 IDQFTADSLVRARYR
+2371 
-2386 QNVKRGMS
+2386 
-2394 ESAAM
+2394 
-2399 EEADAWTAGV
+2399 
-2409 MADRSKGSMPTLFE
+2409 
-2423 RKNPLTKI
+2423 
-2431 FTQFQLEVNNQ
+2431 
-2442 LSYLFKDMPRDT
+2442 
-2454 RDKGLHV
+2454 
-2461 LAAALIKFAI
+2461 
-2471 GAFLYNEV
+2471 
-2479 YEFIVGRRPA
+2479 
-2489 LDPIGML
+2489 
-2496 NDTVGDLTGW
+2496 
-2506 ELPNLVELGMDAA
+2506 
-2519 SGDLTAEDFQTERG
+2519 
-2533 DLYDAAEGLAGN
+2533 
-2545 VAESLPF
+2545 
-2552 IGGVLG
+2552 
-2558 GGRVPV
+2558 
-2564 SNALPDWQML
+2564 
-2574 AKALMGDDWSPEKKA
+2574 
-2589 STIVS
+2589 
-2594 ELGNPLTYLFPPFGG
+2594 
-2609 GQLKKVYQGIKAAVE
+2609 
-2624 GGKYSVNND
+2624 
-2633 GEEILQYPMFM
+2633 
-2644 DSPGEAVA
+2644 
-2652 NTSRAI
+2652 
-2658 LFGTTSLPTGQE
+2658 
-2670 WVSGGFK
+2670 
-2677 SFNAAQT
+2677 
-2684 AAYKGLLEAGVPGRE
+2684 
-2699 AYDLIRELRGAQ
+2699 
-2711 KTETTSKAQ
+2711 
-2720 RQRDILSNSEMDE
+2720 
-2733 TSKSVAYYALLA
+2733 
-2745 TDREREIMDILEG
+2745 
-2758 EGANMG
+2758 
-2764 KVTQA
+2764 
-2769 LMAIKSQGASSQEEV
+2769 
-2784 ARAIRSV
+2784 
-2791 SGLNNTE
+2791 
-2798 RGMLWQLQNKGWKT
+2798 
-2812 KNNPFSE
+2812 
-2819 SAGYRIKT
+2819 
-2827 RYEEPEPLSLPGL
+2827 
-2840 DD
+2840 

>member
-7 NNLTAKERLYGEA
+7 NNLSAKDLLFAEA
-20 IINQT
+20 IVRQPI
-25 RREREKAQQE
+25 RERQKAEQAAREKARQWVE
-35 AEEKAR
+35 
-41 RWASL
+41 L
-46 QMDNADKGPMP
+46 QMDNADKGPMH

-102 RAMYQPK
+102 RALYQPK
-109 PDQTAKDLAGMRLD
+109 PEQTARDLAGMRLD
-123 AGDFAKVG
+123 AGDFAKMG
-131 GQALTSGTVQG
+131 GQTLTSGTVQS
-142 VAENL
+142 AAKSL
-147 GSYKQSRQPS
+147 GSYKQSKQPS

-175 ELLNENLRK
+175 ELLNENLRR
-184 LEEQRKRQEAK
+184 LEDQRKMQEAK
-195 AAPNQEER
+195 AAPNREER

-215 LSTGYS
+215 LSAGYS

-230 RQQEAARKAG
+230 RQQEAAEKAG

-266 NSVTARDVQRGL
+266 NAVTERDVQRGL

-307 LEPHGFNDT
+307 LEPHGFNET
-316 DVSANMKWANALTE
+316 DISANMKWASALTE

-361 KVAESEYDD
+361 KVAESEYND

-379 WVPAGIDQFASGIA
+379 WAPAGIDQFASGIA
-393 QLGNSDARNQTV
+393 QLGDSEARNQTV

-413 QQDAYDTHPALGFAY
+413 QQDAYDTHPGLGFLY

-488 GYSEDEAA
+488 GYGTEEAA
-496 AYATMV
+496 AYATLV
-502 GASEAGLQYVLGGIS
+502 GASEAGLQYVLGSIS

-534 DNAFGQAALRL
+534 DNAFGQAALHL

-588 GALTAGLLEGAGAV
+588 GALTAGLLEGMGAV
-602 RAGRAGQEVAN
+602 RAGRAGQEVAR

-628 SGVDYFRGVTNT
+628 SGVDYFRGVTNAG
-640 EETSQALDI
+640 ETSQALDI
-649 LDDYYGLSQGKNE
+649 LDDYYGLSRGQNE
-662 DVWADVERQYAMRS
+662 DVRAEVERQYAMRS

-693 TEEAQ
+693 TEE
-698 AAEPEG
+698 
-704 LRLGAMWE
+704 
-712 DAQGQTAT
+712 
-720 EETQQDNVGQEW
+720 TQQDNVGQEW
-732 TQVDTNGQNSTP
+732 TQVDTNGQNGTP
-744 DTQADEPEGLRLG
+744 DTQAAEPEGLRLG

-762 TQGQTAQGTPQEAA
+762 AQSQTAQGTPQEAA

-785 QEARETVEAARA
+785 QEARETVQAARA
-797 AQEDQSGEPEG
+797 AQEAQNQEGQFQRVQPVNTAQPEG
-808 LTLGAMWEDNEASNP
+808 LTLGATLEDNEASNP

-845 ETQAGRDLL
+845 ATTAGRDLL
-854 DGGPGR
+854 DGEPGR
-860 VYGQGHGQ
+860 VYGQGPGQ
-868 QAGVVEGGPAGA
+868 QAGVVEEGPAGA
-880 PQASEQSR
+880 AQTSEQ
-888 TAGLRYDRAANLR
+888 GRAASARHDLAKNLR

-935 VAQDVQ
+935 VAQEVQ
-941 ARTGATV
+941 ARTGSAV

-953 DIEVSGTDGRVAKV
+953 DIEVSGTDGSVSRV

-980 DHPRVSVEQIAKHE
+980 DHRRLSVEQIAKHE
-994 EFHQRTRGQQDMVQE
+994 EFHVYAGRNTNMVRDAE
-1009 ATRRIK
+1009 NRIMA
-1015 EKYDAD
+1015 KYDQA
-1021 EFQAV
+1021 EFQTV
-1026 VATYIEK
+1026 INTYIK
-1033 LQGVIDIQENG
+1033 NLRGVIDIPTNG
-1044 TAEQVNEAFHQILE
+1044 TSEQVVEAYYRILE
-1058 EIYADAYAGINA
+1058 EIFADAYAGINA
-1070 FGVEAGRYQET
+1070 FGVETSRYQET
-1081 VREVAQEREIIRA
+1081 VREVSQEREAIRA
-1094 SRENAQA
+1094 SRENAKA
-1101 TERTTGPTDT
+1101 TERKTGPTDT
-1111 ARENGTGVRDRGVE
+1111 AKENGAGVRDGGVE

-1131 KPSEEDAKK
+1131 QSSEEDAKK

-1145 QAKGMRDALR
+1145 QAKEMRDALR

-1162 ISEAEYE
+1162 ISEAEYD

-1192 WDQEEGWERY
+1192 WDREEGWERY

-1226 PMPEAVKRQRA
+1226 PMPEAVRRMRN
-1237 KDTAK
+1237 
-1242 SQARKTEEKFSVNDD
+1242 QAQSMSEQANGPEKLSVEDEKNDD
-1257 WELEEDASGRTLS
+1257 RDLKEDASGRMLS
-1270 KEQMEFFE
+1270 KEQRVFFE

-1288 KYRYGYGRIVPV
+1288 RYRYGYGRIVPV

-1305 SDFTVFDKGKLGQ
+1305 SDFTVFDKGKLGE
-1318 NTDGNAS
+1318 NTDANVS

-1383 PKERGDSF
+1383 PKERGESF
-1391 AEWLKDEGYDGVV
+1391 AEWLKGEGYDGVV

-1419 PNQIKRA
+1419 PNQIKRT
-1426 DNRTPTKNDDVRFSV
+1426 DNRTPTRSDDVRFSV
-1441 EDEETLAEFAL
+1441 EDEETLAEFAI

-1463 PMPEAVKRMREKERL
+1463 PMPDAVKRMRAKERFYTE
-1478 SKNEDQ
+1478 EDP
-1484 DGAERARNGS
+1484 DGAEWARNGS

-1527 KGRENYGLVVNL
+1527 KKYENYGLVVRL
-1539 PEGNGKLGVLF
+1539 PEESGKLGVLF
-1550 YNKEEGTGAHV
+1550 YNKEYGTGAYV

-1578 ADDWENLM
+1578 ADDLESLM
-1586 NSEPEPVDRSE
+1586 RSEPENVDRPE

-1653 QREYLRETARAISEE
+1653 QREYLQETARAISEE
-1668 YLKEGRISKKT
+1668 YLKEGRISQKT
-1679 VDRLFETAY
+1679 VDRLFENAY
-1688 AQGVVVQNELREE
+1688 DQGIVVKEGLMDE
-1701 YGDLYNRLRNTELVF
+1701 YRDLYDRLRNTELVF
-1716 SKEYTG
+1716 SKEYHG
-1722 DIPDFDAFRKQ
+1722 DIADFEAFRRKYQ
-1733 YFNRLKISTNGR
+1733 NRLRIKTKGR
-1745 TNIDQVYMELSQDY
+1745 TNIDQVYMELAEDW
-1759 PGFFNQEEHSHPSD
+1759 PGFFDTEKHTHPSD
-1773 QLMHIA
+1773 QLEQIA
-1779 KVMDDFRL
+1779 KVMDGFKK
-1787 VERNLDEYYGEGAED
+1787 VEMSLDAYYGGDED

-1844 KTQDEVEESWKRV
+1844 KTQAEVEESWRKV
-1857 KDARR
+1857 KEARKK
-1862 AYEKAAAKNLLTNDD
+1862 YEKVNAKSLLTNDD
-1877 RVEVGRLLRGEIK
+1877 KVAVGQLLRGEIE
-1890 LEHLDPDKFNV
+1890 LEHLDPDKLNV
-1901 KGIKAVYE
+1901 KDIRAVYQ
-1909 AREEYER
+1909 AKEEYER
-1916 LAKGIKAWNRSRK
+1916 LAKGIKTWNRSRK
-1929 EQLKTQ
+1929 EQAKAE

-1970 KDLAEQIIS
+1970 KELAQRLID
-1979 TYFTPVHKGAAAA
+1979 TYFAPVHKGAAAA

-1999 RERVREL
+1999 RERVRNL
-2006 NLSRKVEKGNVVSEA
+2006 GLSRKVEKGNVVSEA

-2037 ENSKGRVQVRDG
+2037 EQMKGQDKKRDG
-2049 KTLEEWNSVVAEL
+2049 KTLEEWRSVVAEL

-2178 YIEGVADVIHQT
+2178 YIEGVADVILQT

-2214 QVDAVREDTS
+2214 QVDAVRDNTT
-2224 LTEQDKQNRIEKIY
+2224 LAEQDKESRIEKIY
-2238 ESGRYT
+2238 KNGRFA

-2251 LEEYANLLAN
+2251 LDEYTNLLAN

-2270 EQALGRRAYNIVKAL
+2270 EQNFGRNKFYNFMKWVEK
-2285 ESRVAANMV
+2285 RVAANMV

-2302 TNFIPLTQGGSL
+2302 TNFIPLTQGRAS
-2314 LDRGMLLHG
+2314 LDRWMLLRG

-2332 GDDGFVD
+2332 GDGGFVD

-2346 RRGSDPLVKTWAQKA
+2346 RRGSDPIVKSWSQSA
-2361 SAAMSKPMEY
+2361 SAVLSKPMEY

-2394 ESAAM
+2394 EAAAM
-2399 EEADAWTAGV
+2399 DDADAWAAGV

-2423 RKNPLTKI
+2423 HKNPLAKM

-2442 LSYLFKDMPRDT
+2442 LSYVFKDVPREAKE
-2454 RDKGLHV
+2454 KGL
-2461 LAAALIKFAI
+2461 LALAVALLKFAV

-2479 YEFIVGRRPA
+2479 YEFVVGRRPA

-2506 ELPNLVELGMDAA
+2506 ELPNLVELGVDAA
-2519 SGDLTAEDFQTERG
+2519 SGDLTAEDFQTDRG
-2533 DLYDAAEGLAGN
+2533 KLYDAAEGLAGN
-2545 VAESLPF
+2545 VAEDLPF
-2552 IGGVLG
+2552 ISGFLG
-2558 GGRVPV
+2558 GGRYPV
-2564 SNALPDWQML
+2564 MNALPDFQN
-2574 AKALMGDDWSPEKKA
+2574 AARAALDSDWNTEKKLY
-2589 STIVS
+2589 
-2594 ELGNPLTYLFPPFGG
+2594 ELSSGFENPLTYLLLPFGG
-2609 GQLKKVYQGIKAAVE
+2609 GQLKKIYNGVKAAVQ
-2624 GGKYSVNND
+2624 GGKYSVNSD

-2644 DSPGEAVA
+2644 DSRGESIA
-2652 NTSRAI
+2652 NVTRAI

-2670 WVSGGFK
+2670 WVEEGFK
-2677 SFNAAQT
+2677 SLTAEQT
-2684 AAYKGLLEAGVPGRE
+2684 VAYKWMMEEGVTGRE
-2699 AYDLIRELRGAQ
+2699 AFYLIKELRSAT
-2711 KTETTSKAQ
+2711 KTDDQSKAQ
-2720 RQRDILSNSEMDE
+2720 VQRDILEKAGLNDGALEA
-2733 TSKSVAYYALLA
+2733 AYYTMVA
-2745 TDREREIMDILEG
+2745 TNKEREIIDAME
-2758 EGANMG
+2758 EAGADTGVVTRALMEL
-2764 KVTQA
+2764 KQADATTQA
-2769 LMAIKSQGASSQEEV
+2769 AVERVLKSVQGLTNA
-2784 ARAIRSV
+2784 
-2791 SGLNNTE
+2791 E
-2798 RGMLWQLQNKGWKT
+2798 RRKLWQLQDAGWDE
-2812 KNNPFSE
+2812 KNNPF
-2819 SAGYRIKT
+2819 
-2827 RYEEPEPLSLPGL
+2827 
-2840 DD
+2840 

>member
-1 MPFVGK
+1 M
-7 NNLTAKERLYGEA
+7 TAKDRLIAQAKSMTQKGQRRKVEEVGSEA
-20 IINQT
+20 KNRIV
-25 RREREKAQQE
+25 EKAVKISRGLPT
-35 AEEKAR
+35 A
-41 RWASL
+41 
-46 QMDNADKGPMP
+46 

-81 IQRMRQQMLEQEQQ
+81 LQRMRQQMLEQEQQ

-109 PDQTAKDLAGMRLD
+109 PEQTARDLAGMRLD
-123 AGDFAKVG
+123 AGDFAKAG
-131 GQALTSGTVQG
+131 GHALTSGTVQG
-142 VAENL
+142 VAKNL

-164 MGVSSE
+164 MGASSE

-175 ELLNENLRK
+175 ELLNENLRR
-184 LEEQRKRQEAK
+184 LEEQRKMQEAE

-230 RQQEAARKAG
+230 RQQEAAEKAG

-278 NSTIEKGDITTGN
+278 ASTIEKGNITTGN

-307 LEPHGFNDT
+307 LEPHGFNET
-316 DVSANMKWANALTE
+316 DISANMKWADALTE

-348 QRYLDSISDQLNQ
+348 NRYLNSISDQLNQ
-361 KVAESEYDD
+361 KVAESEYND

-379 WVPAGIDQFASGIA
+379 WAPAGIDQFASGIA
-393 QLGNSDARNQTV
+393 QLGNSEARNQTV

-413 QQDAYDTHPALGFAY
+413 QQDAYDTHPGLGFLY

-534 DNAFGQAALRL
+534 DNAFGQAALHL

-588 GALTAGLLEGAGAV
+588 GALTAGLLEGMGAV
-602 RAGRAGQEVAN
+602 RAGRAGQEVAR
-613 NGGFDATAVDGYMGE
+613 NGGFDATAVDGYVGE
-628 SGVDYFRGVTNT
+628 SGVDYFRGVSNA

-649 LDDYYGLSQGKNE
+649 LDDYYGLSRGQNE
-662 DVWADVERQYAMRS
+662 DVRADVERQYAMRS

-693 TEEAQ
+693 TEE
-698 AAEPEG
+698 
-704 LRLGAMWE
+704 
-712 DAQGQTAT
+712 
-720 EETQQDNVGQEW
+720 TQQDNVGQEW
-732 TQVDTNGQNSTP
+732 TQVDTNGQDWTQVDTNGQNGTP
-744 DTQADEPEGLRLG
+744 DTQAVEPESLRLG

-762 TQGQTAQGTPQEAA
+762 AQSQTAQGTPQETA

-785 QEARETVEAARA
+785 QEARDTLEAARA

-808 LTLGAMWEDNEASNP
+808 LRLGAMWEDAQNQEGQFQRVQPVNTAQPEGLTLGAMWADNEASNT

-845 ETQAGRDLL
+845 ETPAGRGLL

-860 VYGQGHGQ
+860 VYGQGPGQ

-880 PQASEQSR
+880 AQASEQSR
-888 TAGLRYDRAANLR
+888 TASARNDLAKNLR

-917 TANVLVMPQELWD
+917 TASVLVMPQELWD
-930 TEMVQ
+930 PEMVQ
-935 VAQDVQ
+935 VAQEVQ

-953 DIEVSGTDGRVAKV
+953 NMKVSQTDGSVGTV

-972 PGQIIVRA
+972 PGQIIVQA
-980 DHPRVSVEQIAKHE
+980 NHAKLSVGQIAKHE
-994 EFHQRTRGQQDMVQE
+994 EFHVYAGRDPAMVRE
-1009 ATRRIK
+1009 AEARIK
-1015 EKYDAD
+1015 AKYDEA
-1021 EFQAV
+1021 EFNNV
-1026 VATYIEK
+1026 VATYIQK
-1033 LQGVIDIQENG
+1033 LQGVIDIPANG
-1044 TAEQVNEAFHQILE
+1044 TVEQINEAFYRIME

-1070 FGVEAGRYQET
+1070 FGVEASRYQET
-1081 VREVAQEREIIRA
+1081 VREVVQEREAIRA

-1111 ARENGTGVRDRGVE
+1111 AKENGAGVRDGGLE

-1131 KPSEEDAKK
+1131 QSSEEDAKK

-1162 ISEAEYE
+1162 ISEAEYD

-1192 WDQEEGWERY
+1192 WDREEGWERY

-1242 SQARKTEEKFSVNDD
+1242 SQARQTEEKFSV
-1257 WELEEDASGRTLS
+1257 
-1270 KEQMEFFE
+1270 
-1278 ESMARVEENG
+1278 
-1288 KYRYGYGRIVPV
+1288 
-1300 YHVTD
+1300 
-1305 SDFTVFDKGKLGQ
+1305 
-1318 NTDGNAS
+1318 
-1325 DELMAATAHVGFW
+1325 
-1338 FNTQNLVGSFG
+1338 
-1349 SKSGEYYLDIK
+1349 
-1360 NMYQVGSLEELC
+1360 
-1372 RDINEFAEEGT
+1372 
-1383 PKERGDSF
+1383 
-1391 AEWLKDEGYDGVV
+1391 
-1404 LNDEEFGGIS
+1404 
-1414 FIALD
+1414 
-1419 PNQIKRA
+1419 
-1426 DNRTPTKNDDVRFSV
+1426 
-1441 EDEETLAEFAL
+1441 EDEEILTEFAL

-1463 PMPEAVKRMREKERL
+1463 TMPEAVKRMRAAQQKDA
-1478 SKNEDQ
+1478 SVD
-1484 DGAERARNGS
+1484 RN
-1494 PADWEQAERAAI
+1494 
-1506 AQGYPVLNG
+1506 
-1515 HQVVPMKTWVFD
+1515 
-1527 KGRENYGLVVNL
+1527 
-1539 PEGNGKLGVLF
+1539 
-1550 YNKEEGTGAHV
+1550 
-1561 DVPIE
+1561 
-1566 QLEYREGKYSML
+1566 QLEPDQREAYS
-1578 ADDWENLM
+1578 
-1586 NSEPEPVDRSE
+1586 
-1597 TWYEHVEDQNSGGE
+1597 TEDAQDSIV
-1611 NTEPWNGVDIESM
+1611 NTL
-1624 PRKARNH
+1624 PRKAQNY

-1653 QREYLRETARAISEE
+1653 QREYLQETVREISEE
-1668 YLKEGRISKKT
+1668 YLKEGRISQESM
-1679 VDRLFETAY
+1679 DRLFENAY
-1688 AQGVVVQNELREE
+1688 DQGVVVKEGLMDE
-1701 YGDLYNRLRNTELVF
+1701 YRDLYNRLRNTELVF
-1716 SKEYTG
+1716 SKEYHG
-1722 DIPDFDAFRKQ
+1722 DIADFEAFRRKYQ
-1733 YFNRLKISTNGR
+1733 NRLRIKTKGR
-1745 TNIDQVYMELSQDY
+1745 TNIDQVYMELAEDW
-1759 PGFFNQEEHSHPSD
+1759 PGFFNNEEHTHPSD
-1773 QLMHIA
+1773 QLEHIA
-1779 KVMDDFRL
+1779 KVMDGFQK
-1787 VERNLDEYYGEGAED
+1787 VEMSLDAYYGGDED

-1817 MLGDLRNVKRYTDER
+1817 MLGGLRNVKRYADEQ
-1832 AAAKAEQQEAIP
+1832 AAAQTARKEAIP
-1844 KTQDEVEESWKRV
+1844 TTQAEVEESWRKV
-1857 KDARR
+1857 KEARKK
-1862 AYEKAAAKNLLTNDD
+1862 YEKVNAKSLLTNDD
-1877 RVEVGRLLRGEIK
+1877 KVAVGQLLRGEIE
-1890 LEHLDPDKFNV
+1890 LEHLDPDKLNV
-1901 KGIKAVYE
+1901 KDIRAVYQ
-1909 AREEYER
+1909 AKEEYER

-1929 EQLKTQ
+1929 EQAKAE

-1970 KDLAEQIIS
+1970 KDLAERIIS

-1999 RERVREL
+1999 RERVRNL
-2006 NLSRKVEKGNVVSEA
+2006 GLSRKVEKGNVVSEA

-2037 ENSKGRVQVRDG
+2037 EQMKGQDKKRDG
-2049 KTLEEWNSVVAEL
+2049 KTLEEWRSVVAEL
-2062 WEQNPNLDEGKIRN
+2062 WEQNPNLDERKIRN

-2087 LFQQMNEVRV
+2087 LFRQMNEVRV

-2120 GIMAAFGRAMGIST
+2120 GILAAFGRAMGIST

-2214 QVDAVREDTS
+2214 QVDAVRDNTT
-2224 LTEQDKQNRIEKIY
+2224 LAEQDKESRIEKIY
-2238 ESGRYT
+2238 KNGRFA

-2251 LEEYANLLAN
+2251 LDEYTNLLAN

-2270 EQALGRRAYNIVKAL
+2270 EQNFGRNKFYNFMKWVEK
-2285 ESRVAANMV
+2285 RVAANMV

-2302 TNFIPLTQGGSL
+2302 TNFIPLTQGRAS
-2314 LDRGMLLHG
+2314 LDRWMLLRG

-2332 GDDGFVD
+2332 GDGGFVD

-2346 RRGSDPLVKTWAQKA
+2346 RRGSDPIVKSWSQSA
-2361 SAAMSKPMEY
+2361 SAVLSKPMEF

-2394 ESAAM
+2394 EAAAM
-2399 EEADAWTAGV
+2399 DDADAWAAGV

-2423 RKNPLTKI
+2423 HKNPLAKM

-2442 LSYLFKDMPRDT
+2442 LSYVFKDVPREAKE
-2454 RDKGLHV
+2454 KGL
-2461 LAAALIKFAI
+2461 LALAVALLKFAV

-2479 YEFIVGRRPA
+2479 YEFVVGRRPA

-2506 ELPNLVELGMDAA
+2506 ELPNLVEMGMDAA
-2519 SGDLTAEDFQTERG
+2519 SGDLTAEDFQTDRG
-2533 DLYDAAEGLAGN
+2533 KLYDAAEGLAGN
-2545 VAESLPF
+2545 VAENLPF
-2552 IGGVLG
+2552 ISGFLG
-2558 GGRVPV
+2558 GGRYPV
-2564 SNALPDWQML
+2564 MNALPDFQN
-2574 AKALMGDDWSPEKKA
+2574 AARAALDSDWNTEKKLY
-2589 STIVS
+2589 
-2594 ELGNPLTYLFPPFGG
+2594 ELSSGFENPLTYLLLPFGG
-2609 GQLKKVYQGIKAAVE
+2609 GQLKKIYNGVKAAVQ
-2624 GGKYSVNND
+2624 GGKYSVNSD

-2644 DSPGEAVA
+2644 DSRGESIA
-2652 NTSRAI
+2652 NVTRAI

-2670 WVSGGFK
+2670 WVEEGFK
-2677 SFNAAQT
+2677 SLTAEQT
-2684 AAYKGLLEAGVPGRE
+2684 VAYKWMMEEGVTGRE
-2699 AYDLIRELRGAQ
+2699 AFYLIKELRSAT
-2711 KTETTSKAQ
+2711 KTDDQSKAQ
-2720 RQRDILSNSEMDE
+2720 VQRDILEKAGLNDGALEA
-2733 TSKSVAYYALLA
+2733 AYYTMVA
-2745 TDREREIMDILEG
+2745 TNKEREIIDAME
-2758 EGANMG
+2758 EAGADTGVVTRALMEL
-2764 KVTQA
+2764 KQADATTQA
-2769 LMAIKSQGASSQEEV
+2769 AVERVLKSVQGLTNA
-2784 ARAIRSV
+2784 
-2791 SGLNNTE
+2791 E
-2798 RGMLWQLQNKGWKT
+2798 RRKLWQLQNTGWDEK
-2812 KNNPFSE
+2812 KNPF
-2819 SAGYRIKT
+2819 
-2827 RYEEPEPLSLPGL
+2827 
-2840 DD
+2840 

>member
-109 PDQTAKDLAGMRLD
+109 PEQTAKDLAGMRLD

-131 GQALTSGTVQG
+131 GQALTSGTVQS
-142 VAENL
+142 AAKSL
-147 GSYKQSRQPS
+147 GSYKQSKQPS

-164 MGVSSE
+164 MGTSSE

-175 ELLNENLRK
+175 ELLNENLRR
-184 LEEQRKRQEAK
+184 LEDQRKMQEAK

-230 RQQEAARKAG
+230 RQQEAAEKAG

-266 NSVTARDVQRGL
+266 NAVTERDVQRGL

-316 DVSANMKWANALTE
+316 DISANMKWADALTE

-348 QRYLDSISDQLNQ
+348 QRYLNSISDQLNQ
-361 KVAESEYDD
+361 KVAESEYND

-379 WVPAGIDQFASGIA
+379 WAPAGIDQFASGIA
-393 QLGNSDARNQTV
+393 QLGNSEARNQTV

-413 QQDAYDTHPALGFAY
+413 QQDAYDTHPGLGFLY

-523 LAKATEMVSKI
+523 LAKAAEMVSKI
-534 DNAFGQAALRL
+534 DNAFGQAAIKL

-588 GALTAGLLEGAGAV
+588 GALTAGLLEGMGAV
-602 RAGRAGQEVAN
+602 RVGRAGQEVAR

-628 SGVDYFRGVTNT
+628 SGVDYFRGVSNL
-640 EETSQALDI
+640 EEASQGLDI
-649 LDDYYGLSQGKNE
+649 LDDYYGLSRGQNE
-662 DVWADVERQYAMRS
+662 DVRADVERQYAMRS

-693 TEEAQ
+693 TEE
-698 AAEPEG
+698 
-704 LRLGAMWE
+704 
-712 DAQGQTAT
+712 
-720 EETQQDNVGQEW
+720 TQQDNVGQEWTQVDNVGQEW
-732 TQVDTNGQNSTP
+732 TQVDTNGQNGTP
-744 DTQADEPEGLRLG
+744 DTQAAEPEGLRLG

-762 TQGQTAQGTPQEAA
+762 TQGQTAQGTPQEPA

-785 QEARETVEAARA
+785 QEARETVQAARA
-797 AQEDQSGEPEG
+797 AQEAQNQEGQFQRMQPVNTAQPEG
-808 LTLGAMWEDNEASNP
+808 LTLGAMWADNEASNP

-833 GREEDAA
+833 GRKEDAA

-845 ETQAGRDLL
+845 ATPTGRDLL
-854 DGGPGR
+854 DGGQGR
-860 VYGQGHGQ
+860 VYGQGPGQ
-868 QAGVVEGGPAGA
+868 QAGVVEEGPAGA
-880 PQASEQSR
+880 AQTSEQ
-888 TAGLRYDRAANLR
+888 GRAASARHDLAKNLR

-935 VAQDVQ
+935 VAQEVQ

-953 DIEVSGTDGRVAKV
+953 NMEVSNTDGSVGTV

-972 PGQIIVRA
+972 PGRIIVRA

-994 EFHQRTRGQQDMVQE
+994 EFHVYAGRNTNMVRDAE
-1009 ATRRIK
+1009 NRIMA
-1015 EKYDAD
+1015 KYDQA

-1026 VATYIEK
+1026 VNTYIEN
-1033 LQGVIDIQENG
+1033 LRGIIDIPPNG
-1044 TAEQVNEAFHQILE
+1044 TNEQVVEAYYKILE

-1070 FGVEAGRYQET
+1070 FGVETSRYQET
-1081 VREVAQEREIIRA
+1081 VREVAQEREAIRA
-1094 SRENAQA
+1094 SRENAKA

-1111 ARENGTGVRDRGVE
+1111 AKENGAGVRDGGLE
-1125 EAESAE
+1125 EAENAE
-1131 KPSEEDAKK
+1131 QSSEEDAKK

-1145 QAKGMRDALR
+1145 QAKEMRDALR

-1162 ISEAEYE
+1162 ISEAEYD

-1192 WDQEEGWERY
+1192 WDREDGMERY

-1226 PMPEAVKRQRA
+1226 PMPEAVKQQRA
-1237 KDTAK
+1237 KDTTK
-1242 SQARKTEEKFSVNDD
+1242 SQARQTEEK
-1257 WELEEDASGRTLS
+1257 
-1270 KEQMEFFE
+1270 
-1278 ESMARVEENG
+1278 
-1288 KYRYGYGRIVPV
+1288 
-1300 YHVTD
+1300 
-1305 SDFTVFDKGKLGQ
+1305 
-1318 NTDGNAS
+1318 
-1325 DELMAATAHVGFW
+1325 
-1338 FNTQNLVGSFG
+1338 
-1349 SKSGEYYLDIK
+1349 
-1360 NMYQVGSLEELC
+1360 
-1372 RDINEFAEEGT
+1372 
-1383 PKERGDSF
+1383 
-1391 AEWLKDEGYDGVV
+1391 
-1404 LNDEEFGGIS
+1404 
-1414 FIALD
+1414 
-1419 PNQIKRA
+1419 
-1426 DNRTPTKNDDVRFSV
+1426 FSV
-1441 EDEETLAEFAL
+1441 EDEETLTEFAI
-1452 GDDGHIYLPGQ
+1452 GDDGNIYLPGQ
-1463 PMPEAVKRMREKERL
+1463 PMPEAVKRMR
-1478 SKNEDQ
+1478 
-1484 DGAERARNGS
+1484 
-1494 PADWEQAERAAI
+1494 AAQQKD
-1506 AQGYPVLNG
+1506 AS
-1515 HQVVPMKTWVFD
+1515 
-1527 KGRENYGLVVNL
+1527 
-1539 PEGNGKLGVLF
+1539 
-1550 YNKEEGTGAHV
+1550 V
-1561 DVPIE
+1561 DRK
-1566 QLEYREGKYSML
+1566 QLEPDQREAYSTED
-1578 ADDWENLM
+1578 AKD
-1586 NSEPEPVDRSE
+1586 SIVD
-1597 TWYEHVEDQNSGGE
+1597 TL
-1611 NTEPWNGVDIESM
+1611 
-1624 PRKARNH
+1624 PRKAQNY

-1653 QREYLRETARAISEE
+1653 QREYLQETVREISEE
-1668 YLKEGRISKKT
+1668 YLKEGRISQESM
-1679 VDRLFETAY
+1679 DRLFENAY
-1688 AQGVVVQNELREE
+1688 DQGVVVKEGLMDE
-1701 YGDLYNRLRNTELVF
+1701 YRDLYNRLRNTELVF
-1716 SKEYTG
+1716 SKEYHG
-1722 DIPDFDAFRKQ
+1722 DIADFEAFRRKYQ
-1733 YFNRLKISTNGR
+1733 NRLRIKTKGR
-1745 TNIDQVYMELSQDY
+1745 TNIDQVYMELAEDW
-1759 PGFFNQEEHSHPSD
+1759 PGFFNNEEHTHPSD
-1773 QLMHIA
+1773 QLEHIA
-1779 KVMDDFRL
+1779 KVMDGFQK
-1787 VERNLDEYYGEGAED
+1787 VEMSLDAYYGGDED

-1817 MLGDLRNVKRYTDER
+1817 MLGGLRNVKRYADEQ
-1832 AAAKAEQQEAIP
+1832 AAAQTARQEAIP
-1844 KTQDEVEESWKRV
+1844 TTQAEVEESWRKV
-1857 KDARR
+1857 KEARKK
-1862 AYEKAAAKNLLTNDD
+1862 YEKVNAKSLLTNDD
-1877 RVEVGRLLRGEIK
+1877 KVAVGQLLRGEIK
-1890 LEHLDPDKFNV
+1890 LEHLDPDKLNV
-1901 KGIKAVYE
+1901 KDIRAVYQ
-1909 AREEYER
+1909 AKEEYER

-1929 EQLKTQ
+1929 EQAKAE

-1970 KDLAEQIIS
+1970 KELAQRIID

-1999 RERVREL
+1999 RERVRSLE
-2006 NLSRKVEKGNVVSEA
+2006 LSRKVEKGNVVSEA

-2037 ENSKGRVQVRDG
+2037 EQMKGQDKKRDG
-2049 KTLEEWNSVVAEL
+2049 KTLEEWRSVVAEL
-2062 WEQNPNLDEGKIRN
+2062 WEQNPNLNEGKIRN
-2076 AVKEFRVIYDD
+2076 AIKEFRAIYDD

-2120 GIMAAFGRAMGIST
+2120 GILAAFGRAMGIST

-2214 QVDAVREDTS
+2214 QVDAVRDNTT
-2224 LTEQDKQNRIEKIY
+2224 LAEQDKESRIEKIY
-2238 ESGRYT
+2238 KNGRFA

-2251 LEEYANLLAN
+2251 LDEYTNLLAN

-2270 EQALGRRAYNIVKAL
+2270 EQNFGRNKFYNFMKWVEK
-2285 ESRVAANMV
+2285 RVAANMV

-2302 TNFIPLTQGGSL
+2302 TNFIPLTQGRAS
-2314 LDRGMLLHG
+2314 LDRWMLLRG

-2332 GDDGFVD
+2332 GDGGFVD

-2346 RRGSDPLVKTWAQKA
+2346 RRGSDPIVKSWSQSA
-2361 SAAMSKPMEY
+2361 SAVLSKPMEF

-2394 ESAAM
+2394 EAAAM
-2399 EEADAWTAGV
+2399 DDADAWAAGV

-2423 RKNPLTKI
+2423 HKNPLAKM

-2442 LSYLFKDMPRDT
+2442 LSYVFKDVPREVKE
-2454 RDKGLHV
+2454 KGL
-2461 LAAALIKFAI
+2461 LALAVALLKFAV

-2506 ELPNLVELGMDAA
+2506 ELPNLVELGVDAT
-2519 SGDLTAEDFQTERG
+2519 SGDLTAEDFQTDRG
-2533 DLYDAAEGLAGN
+2533 KLYDAAEGLAGN
-2545 VAESLPF
+2545 VAENLPF
-2552 IGGVLG
+2552 ISGFLG
-2558 GGRVPV
+2558 GGRYPV
-2564 SNALPDWQML
+2564 MNALPDFQN
-2574 AKALMGDDWSPEKKA
+2574 AARAALDSDWNTEKKLY
-2589 STIVS
+2589 
-2594 ELGNPLTYLFPPFGG
+2594 ELSSGFENPLTYLLLPFGG
-2609 GQLKKVYQGIKAAVE
+2609 GQLKKIYNGVKAAVQ
-2624 GGKYSVNND
+2624 GGKYSVNSD

-2644 DSPGEAVA
+2644 DSRGESIA
-2652 NTSRAI
+2652 NVTRAI

-2670 WVSGGFK
+2670 WVEEGFK
-2677 SFNAAQT
+2677 SLTAEQT
-2684 AAYKGLLEAGVPGRE
+2684 VAYKWMMEEGVTGRE
-2699 AYDLIRELRGAQ
+2699 AFYLIKELRSAT
-2711 KTETTSKAQ
+2711 KTDDQSKAQ
-2720 RQRDILSNSEMDE
+2720 VQRDILEKAGLNDGALEA
-2733 TSKSVAYYALLA
+2733 AYYTMVA
-2745 TDREREIMDILEG
+2745 TNKEREIIDAME
-2758 EGANMG
+2758 EAGADTGVVTRALMEL
-2764 KVTQA
+2764 KQADATTQA
-2769 LMAIKSQGASSQEEV
+2769 AVERVLKSVQGLTNA
-2784 ARAIRSV
+2784 
-2791 SGLNNTE
+2791 E
-2798 RGMLWQLQNKGWKT
+2798 RRKLWQLQNTGWDEK
-2812 KNNPFSE
+2812 KNPF
-2819 SAGYRIKT
+2819 
-2827 RYEEPEPLSLPGL
+2827 
-2840 DD
+2840 

>member
-7 NNLTAKERLYGEA
+7 NNLSAKDLLFAEA
-20 IINQT
+20 IVRQPV
-25 RREREKAQQE
+25 RERQKAEQAAREKARQWVE
-35 AEEKAR
+35 
-41 RWASL
+41 L

-109 PDQTAKDLAGMRLD
+109 PEQTARDLAGMRLD
-123 AGDFAKVG
+123 AGDFAKMG
-131 GQALTSGTVQG
+131 GQTLTSGTVQS
-142 VAENL
+142 AAKSL
-147 GSYKQSRQPS
+147 GSYKQSKQPS

-175 ELLNENLRK
+175 ELLNENLRR
-184 LEEQRKRQEAK
+184 LEDQRKMQEAK
-195 AAPNQEER
+195 AAPNREER

-221 PNSSVQMST
+221 PNSSVQMSA
-230 RQQEAARKAG
+230 RQQEAAEKAG

-251 YIKYLEGQGVQDRAQ
+251 YIKYLEGQGIQDRAQ
-266 NSVTARDVQRGL
+266 NAVTERDVQRGL
-278 NSTIEKGDITTGN
+278 NSNIEKGDITTGN

-298 RAIQYGKLG
+298 RAIQYGRLG
-307 LEPHGFNDT
+307 LEPHGFNET
-316 DVSANMKWANALTE
+316 DISANMKWADALTE

-361 KVAESEYDD
+361 KVAESEYND

-379 WVPAGIDQFASGIA
+379 WAPAGIDQFASGIA
-393 QLGNSDARNQTV
+393 QLGNSEARNQTV

-413 QQDAYDTHPALGFAY
+413 QQDAYDTHPGLGFLY
-428 DMGTSISNMTP
+428 DMGTSISNMAP

-534 DNAFGQAALRL
+534 DNAFGQAALHL

-588 GALTAGLLEGAGAV
+588 GALTAGLLEGMGAV

-613 NGGFDATAVDGYMGE
+613 NGGFDATAVDGYVGE
-628 SGVDYFRGVTNT
+628 SGVDYFRGVTNAG
-640 EETSQALDI
+640 ETSQALDI
-649 LDDYYGLSQGKNE
+649 LDDYYGLSRGQNE
-662 DVWADVERQYAMRS
+662 DVRADVERQYAMRS

-693 TEEAQ
+693 TEETQQDNVGQEWTQVDNVGQEWTQVDTNGQNGTPDTQ

-712 DAQGQTAT
+712 DAQSQAA
-720 EETQQDNVGQEW
+720 QE
-732 TQVDTNGQNSTP
+732 
-744 DTQADEPEGLRLG
+744 
-757 AMWED
+757 
-762 TQGQTAQGTPQEAA
+762 TPQETA

-785 QEARETVEAARA
+785 QEARETVQAARA

-808 LTLGAMWEDNEASNP
+808 LRLGAMWEDAQNQEGQFQRVQPVNTAQPEGLTLGAMWADNEASNP
-823 QNLNEGAGVN
+823 QNLNEGAEVN

-840 PAAGA
+840 P
-845 ETQAGRDLL
+845 EAGRGLL

-860 VYGQGHGQ
+860 VYGQGPGQ

-880 PQASEQSR
+880 PQTSEQ
-888 TAGLRYDRAANLR
+888 GRAASARHDLAKNLR

-930 TEMVQ
+930 PEMVQ
-935 VAQDVQ
+935 VAQEVQ
-941 ARTGATV
+941 ARTGSTV

-953 DIEVSGTDGRVAKV
+953 DMEVSNTDGSVGTV

-972 PGQIIVRA
+972 PGRIIVRA

-994 EFHQRTRGQQDMVQE
+994 EFHVYAGRNTNMVRDAE
-1009 ATRRIK
+1009 NRIMA
-1015 EKYDAD
+1015 KYDQA
-1021 EFQAV
+1021 EFQTV
-1026 VATYIEK
+1026 INTYIEN
-1033 LQGVIDIQENG
+1033 LRGIIDIPQNG
-1044 TAEQVNEAFHQILE
+1044 TQEQVVEAYYRILE
-1058 EIYADAYAGINA
+1058 EIFADAYAGINA
-1070 FGVEAGRYQET
+1070 FGVETSRYQET
-1081 VREVAQEREIIRA
+1081 VQEVSQEREAIRA
-1094 SRENAQA
+1094 SRENAKA

-1111 ARENGTGVRDRGVE
+1111 AKENGAGVRDGGVE

-1131 KPSEEDAKK
+1131 QSSEEDAKK

-1145 QAKGMRDALR
+1145 QAKEMRDALR

-1162 ISEAEYE
+1162 ISEAEYD

-1192 WDQEEGWERY
+1192 WDREDGMERY

-1226 PMPEAVKRQRA
+1226 PMPEAVKRQRT

-1242 SQARKTEEKFSVNDD
+1242 SQARKNEEK
-1257 WELEEDASGRTLS
+1257 
-1270 KEQMEFFE
+1270 
-1278 ESMARVEENG
+1278 
-1288 KYRYGYGRIVPV
+1288 
-1300 YHVTD
+1300 
-1305 SDFTVFDKGKLGQ
+1305 
-1318 NTDGNAS
+1318 
-1325 DELMAATAHVGFW
+1325 
-1338 FNTQNLVGSFG
+1338 
-1349 SKSGEYYLDIK
+1349 
-1360 NMYQVGSLEELC
+1360 
-1372 RDINEFAEEGT
+1372 
-1383 PKERGDSF
+1383 
-1391 AEWLKDEGYDGVV
+1391 
-1404 LNDEEFGGIS
+1404 
-1414 FIALD
+1414 
-1419 PNQIKRA
+1419 
-1426 DNRTPTKNDDVRFSV
+1426 FSV
-1441 EDEETLAEFAL
+1441 EDEETLTEFAI
-1452 GDDGHIYLPGQ
+1452 GDDGNIYLPGQ
-1463 PMPEAVKRMREKERL
+1463 PMPEAVKRMR
-1478 SKNEDQ
+1478 
-1484 DGAERARNGS
+1484 
-1494 PADWEQAERAAI
+1494 AAQQKD
-1506 AQGYPVLNG
+1506 AS
-1515 HQVVPMKTWVFD
+1515 
-1527 KGRENYGLVVNL
+1527 
-1539 PEGNGKLGVLF
+1539 
-1550 YNKEEGTGAHV
+1550 V
-1561 DVPIE
+1561 DRK
-1566 QLEYREGKYSML
+1566 QLEPDQREAYSTED
-1578 ADDWENLM
+1578 AKD
-1586 NSEPEPVDRSE
+1586 SIVD
-1597 TWYEHVEDQNSGGE
+1597 TL
-1611 NTEPWNGVDIESM
+1611 
-1624 PRKARNH
+1624 PRKAQNY

-1647 SVPTAA
+1647 SVPTTA
-1653 QREYLRETARAISEE
+1653 QREYLQETVREISEE
-1668 YLKEGRISKKT
+1668 YLKEGRISQESM
-1679 VDRLFETAY
+1679 DRLFENAY
-1688 AQGVVVQNELREE
+1688 DQGVVVKEGLMDE
-1701 YGDLYNRLRNTELVF
+1701 YRDLYNRLRNTELVF
-1716 SKEYTG
+1716 SKEYHG
-1722 DIPDFDAFRKQ
+1722 DIADFEAFRRKYQ
-1733 YFNRLKISTNGR
+1733 NRLRIKTKGR
-1745 TNIDQVYMELSQDY
+1745 TNIDQVYMELAEDW
-1759 PGFFNQEEHSHPSD
+1759 PGFFNNEEHTHPSD
-1773 QLMHIA
+1773 QLEHIA
-1779 KVMDDFRL
+1779 KVMDGFQK
-1787 VERNLDEYYGEGAED
+1787 VEMSLDAYYGGDED

-1817 MLGDLRNVKRYTDER
+1817 MLGGLRNVKRYADEQ
-1832 AAAKAEQQEAIP
+1832 AAAQTARQEAIP
-1844 KTQDEVEESWKRV
+1844 TTQAEVEESWRKV
-1857 KDARR
+1857 KEARKK
-1862 AYEKAAAKNLLTNDD
+1862 YEKVNAKSLLTNDD
-1877 RVEVGRLLRGEIK
+1877 KVAVGQLLRGEIK
-1890 LEHLDPDKFNV
+1890 LEHLDPDKLNV
-1901 KGIKAVYE
+1901 KDIRAVYQ
-1909 AREEYER
+1909 AKEEYER

-1929 EQLKTQ
+1929 EQAKAE

-1999 RERVREL
+1999 RERVRNL
-2006 NLSRKVEKGNVVSEA
+2006 GLSRKVEKGNVVSEA

-2037 ENSKGRVQVRDG
+2037 EQMKGQDKKRDG
-2049 KTLEEWNSVVAEL
+2049 KTLEEWRSVVAEL

-2087 LFQQMNEVRV
+2087 LFRQMNEVRV

-2214 QVDAVREDTS
+2214 QVDAVRDNTT
-2224 LTEQDKQNRIEKIY
+2224 LAEQDKESRIEKIY
-2238 ESGRYT
+2238 KNGRFA

-2251 LEEYANLLAN
+2251 LDEYTNLLAN

-2270 EQALGRRAYNIVKAL
+2270 EQNFGRNKFYNFMKWVEK
-2285 ESRVAANMV
+2285 RVAANMV

-2302 TNFIPLTQGGSL
+2302 TNFIPLTQGRAS
-2314 LDRGMLLHG
+2314 LDRWMLLRG

-2332 GDDGFVD
+2332 GDGGFVD

-2346 RRGSDPLVKTWAQKA
+2346 RRGSDPIVKSWSQSA
-2361 SAAMSKPMEY
+2361 SAVLSKPMEF

-2394 ESAAM
+2394 EAAAM
-2399 EEADAWTAGV
+2399 DDADAWAAGV

-2423 RKNPLTKI
+2423 HKNPLAKM

-2442 LSYLFKDMPRDT
+2442 LSYVFKDVPREAKE
-2454 RDKGLHV
+2454 KGL
-2461 LAAALIKFAI
+2461 LALAVALLKFAV

-2479 YEFIVGRRPA
+2479 YEFVVGRRPA

-2506 ELPNLVELGMDAA
+2506 ELPNLVEMGMDAA
-2519 SGDLTAEDFQTERG
+2519 SGDLTAEDFQTDRG
-2533 DLYDAAEGLAGN
+2533 KLYDAAEGLAGN
-2545 VAESLPF
+2545 VAENLPF
-2552 IGGVLG
+2552 ISGFLG
-2558 GGRVPV
+2558 GGRYPV
-2564 SNALPDWQML
+2564 MNALPDFQN
-2574 AKALMGDDWSPEKKA
+2574 AARAALDSDWNTEKKLY
-2589 STIVS
+2589 
-2594 ELGNPLTYLFPPFGG
+2594 ELSSGFENPLTYLLLPFGG
-2609 GQLKKVYQGIKAAVE
+2609 GQLKKIYNGVKAAVQ
-2624 GGKYSVNND
+2624 GGKYSVNSD

-2644 DSPGEAVA
+2644 DSRGESIA
-2652 NTSRAI
+2652 NVTRAI

-2670 WVSGGFK
+2670 WVEEGFK
-2677 SFNAAQT
+2677 SLTAEQT
-2684 AAYKGLLEAGVPGRE
+2684 VAYKWMMEEGVTGRE
-2699 AYDLIRELRGAQ
+2699 AFYLIKELRSAT
-2711 KTETTSKAQ
+2711 KTDDQSKAQ
-2720 RQRDILSNSEMDE
+2720 VQRDILEKAGLNDGALEA
-2733 TSKSVAYYALLA
+2733 AYYTMVA
-2745 TDREREIMDILEG
+2745 TNKEREIIDAME
-2758 EGANMG
+2758 EAGADTGVVTRALMEL
-2764 KVTQA
+2764 KQADATTQA
-2769 LMAIKSQGASSQEEV
+2769 AVERVLKSVQGLTNA
-2784 ARAIRSV
+2784 
-2791 SGLNNTE
+2791 E
-2798 RGMLWQLQNKGWKT
+2798 RRKLWQLQNTGWDEK
-2812 KNNPFSE
+2812 KNPF
-2819 SAGYRIKT
+2819 
-2827 RYEEPEPLSLPGL
+2827 
-2840 DD
+2840 

>member
-95 RKEEERR
+95 RKEAERLR
-102 RAMYQPK
+102 ELYQPK
-109 PDQTAKDLAGMRLD
+109 TDRTARDLAGMRLD

-131 GQALTSGTVQG
+131 GQALTSGTVQS
-142 VAENL
+142 AAKSL
-147 GSYKQSRQPS
+147 GSHKQSKQPS

-175 ELLNENLRK
+175 ELLNENLRR
-184 LEEQRKRQEAK
+184 LEDQRKMQEAK

-230 RQQEAARKAG
+230 RQQEAAEKAG

-266 NSVTARDVQRGL
+266 NAVTERDVQRGL

-307 LEPHGFNDT
+307 LEPHGFNET
-316 DVSANMKWANALTE
+316 DISANMKWADALTE

-348 QRYLDSISDQLNQ
+348 QRYLNSISDQLNQ
-361 KVAESEYDD
+361 KVAESEYND

-379 WVPAGIDQFASGIA
+379 WAPAGIDQFASGIA
-393 QLGNSDARNQTV
+393 QLGNSEARNQTV

-413 QQDAYDTHPALGFAY
+413 QQDAYDTHPGLGFLY

-534 DNAFGQAALRL
+534 DNAFGQAALHL

-588 GALTAGLLEGAGAV
+588 GALTAGLLEGMGAV
-602 RAGRAGQEVAN
+602 RAGRAGQEVAR

-628 SGVDYFRGVTNT
+628 SGVDYFRGVTNA

-649 LDDYYGLSQGKNE
+649 LDDYYGLSNGMNE
-662 DVWADVERQYAMRS
+662 DVRAEVERQYSMRT

-688 TEQTA
+688 TE
-693 TEEAQ
+693 
-698 AAEPEG
+698 
-704 LRLGAMWE
+704 
-712 DAQGQTAT
+712 QTAT

-732 TQVDTNGQNSTP
+732 TQVDTSGQNSTP
-744 DTQADEPEGLRLG
+744 DTQAVEPEGLRLG

-762 TQGQTAQGTPQEAA
+762 TQGQTAQGTPQEDA

-808 LTLGAMWEDNEASNP
+808 LRLGAMWEDAQNQEGQFQRVQPVNTAQPESLTLGAMWADNEASNP

-845 ETQAGRDLL
+845 ATPAGRDLL
-854 DGGPGR
+854 DGEPGR
-860 VYGQGHGQ
+860 VYGESPSQ
-868 QAGVVEGGPAGA
+868 QAGVVEEGPAGA
-880 PQASEQSR
+880 AQTSEQ
-888 TAGLRYDRAANLR
+888 GRAASARHDLAKNLR

-930 TEMVQ
+930 PEMVQ
-935 VAQDVQ
+935 VAQEVQ

-953 DIEVSGTDGRVAKV
+953 NMEVSNTDGSVGTV

-972 PGQIIVRA
+972 PGRIIVRA

-994 EFHQRTRGQQDMVQE
+994 EFHVYAGRNTNMVRDAE
-1009 ATRRIK
+1009 NRIMA
-1015 EKYDAD
+1015 KYDQA

-1026 VATYIEK
+1026 VNTYIEN
-1033 LQGVIDIQENG
+1033 LRGIIDIPQNG
-1044 TAEQVNEAFHQILE
+1044 TQEQVVEAYYRILE
-1058 EIYADAYAGINA
+1058 EIFADAYAGINA
-1070 FGVEAGRYQET
+1070 FGVETSRYQET
-1081 VREVAQEREIIRA
+1081 VQEVSQEREAIRA
-1094 SRENAQA
+1094 SRENAKA

-1111 ARENGTGVRDRGVE
+1111 AKENGAGVRDGGVE

-1131 KPSEEDAKK
+1131 QSSEEDAKK

-1145 QAKGMRDALR
+1145 QAKEMRDALR

-1162 ISEAEYE
+1162 ISEAEYD

-1182 GGSMLEMWDR
+1182 GGSILEMFDR
-1192 WDQEEGWERY
+1192 WDREDGMERY
-1202 SAEDEETLNEF
+1202 SVEDKDILMETEEDSDGRKLTESQKKFFKESIIRDDRGRLAVLYHGTKDGWDEKEYYGANNPANEDEYPFTVFEYGYDTGRMGENEDTASAGIWMTREKSAAKNYASGEGVFALYANIKNPLDATKASGAGDLAEFINEYCDKAYEVNPEVTMDDVMDGIIALENKLERYGINYHDAINQKILEMQDGRDGRDGLIINDIDRGDEYVSVVAVKPSQVKTVNNENPTDNEDIRFSMEDEETLNEF
-1213 AIGDDG
+1213 SI
-1219 NIYLPGQ
+1219 
-1226 PMPEAVKRQRA
+1226 
-1237 KDTAK
+1237 
-1242 SQARKTEEKFSVNDD
+1242 
-1257 WELEEDASGRTLS
+1257 
-1270 KEQMEFFE
+1270 
-1278 ESMARVEENG
+1278 
-1288 KYRYGYGRIVPV
+1288 
-1300 YHVTD
+1300 
-1305 SDFTVFDKGKLGQ
+1305 
-1318 NTDGNAS
+1318 
-1325 DELMAATAHVGFW
+1325 
-1338 FNTQNLVGSFG
+1338 
-1349 SKSGEYYLDIK
+1349 
-1360 NMYQVGSLEELC
+1360 
-1372 RDINEFAEEGT
+1372 
-1383 PKERGDSF
+1383 
-1391 AEWLKDEGYDGVV
+1391 
-1404 LNDEEFGGIS
+1404 
-1414 FIALD
+1414 
-1419 PNQIKRA
+1419 
-1426 DNRTPTKNDDVRFSV
+1426 
-1441 EDEETLAEFAL
+1441 

-1463 PMPEAVKRMREKERL
+1463 PMPDAVKRMRAAQQKDT
-1478 SKNEDQ
+1478 SVD
-1484 DGAERARNGS
+1484 RN
-1494 PADWEQAERAAI
+1494 
-1506 AQGYPVLNG
+1506 
-1515 HQVVPMKTWVFD
+1515 
-1527 KGRENYGLVVNL
+1527 
-1539 PEGNGKLGVLF
+1539 
-1550 YNKEEGTGAHV
+1550 
-1561 DVPIE
+1561 
-1566 QLEYREGKYSML
+1566 QLEPEQREAYFEEDTQGGI
-1578 ADDWENLM
+1578 
-1586 NSEPEPVDRSE
+1586 VE
-1597 TWYEHVEDQNSGGE
+1597 TIP
-1611 NTEPWNGVDIESM
+1611 T
-1624 PRKARNH
+1624 KARNY

-1653 QREYLRETARAISEE
+1653 QREYLQETARAISEE
-1668 YLKEGRISKKT
+1668 YLKEGRISQET

-1817 MLGDLRNVKRYTDER
+1817 MLGELRNVKRYADEQ
-1832 AAAKAEQQEAIP
+1832 AEAQTARQEAIP
-1844 KTQDEVEESWKRV
+1844 TTQAEVEESWKRV

-1935 ADTFLETANDWKDKP
+1935 ADTFLETANDWKDKK

-2120 GIMAAFGRAMGIST
+2120 GILAAFGRAMGIST

-2270 EQALGRRAYNIVKAL
+2270 EQALGRRAYNVVKAL

-2302 TNFIPLTQGGSL
+2302 TNFIPLTQGGAL

-2371 IDQFTADSLVRARYR
+2371 IDQFAADSLVRARYR

-2394 ESAAM
+2394 EAAAI

-2423 RKNPLTKI
+2423 RKNPLTKV

-2461 LAAALIKFAI
+2461 LAAALIKFAL

-2506 ELPNLVELGMDAA
+2506 ELPNLVELGVDAA

-2545 VAESLPF
+2545 VAESMPF

-2574 AKALMGDDWSPEKKA
+2574 AKALMGDDWSPEKRA
-2589 STIVS
+2589 STIAG

-2684 AAYKGLLEAGVPGRE
+2684 AAYKGLLEAGVPERE

-2819 SAGYRIKT
+2819 SAGYKIKT

>member
-20 IINQT
+20 ILNQT

-68 ALTSGTVQTAADA
+68 TLTSGTVQTAADA

-102 RAMYQPK
+102 RAMYQSK
-109 PDQTAKDLAGMRLD
+109 PEQTARDLAGMRLD
-123 AGDFAKVG
+123 AGDFAKAG
-131 GQALTSGTVQG
+131 GQALTSGTVQS
-142 VAENL
+142 AAKSL
-147 GSYKQSRQPS
+147 GSYKQSKQPS

-175 ELLNENLRK
+175 ELLNENLRR
-184 LEEQRKRQEAK
+184 LEDQRKMQEAK

-221 PNSSVQMST
+221 PNSSVKMST
-230 RQQEAARKAG
+230 RQQEAAEKAG

-266 NSVTARDVQRGL
+266 NAVTERDVQRGL

-298 RAIQYGKLG
+298 RAIQYGRLG
-307 LEPHGFNDT
+307 LEPHGFNET
-316 DVSANMKWANALTE
+316 DVSANMKWADALTE

-348 QRYLDSISDQLNQ
+348 QRYLNSISDQLNQ
-361 KVAESEYDD
+361 KVAESEYND

-379 WVPAGIDQFASGIA
+379 WAPAGIDQFASGIA
-393 QLGNSDARNQTV
+393 QLGNSEARNQTV

-413 QQDAYDTHPALGFAY
+413 QQDAYDTHPGLGFLY
-428 DMGTSISNMTP
+428 DMGTSVSNMTP

-473 GASAGGNAYAEKRRQ
+473 GTSAGGNAYAEKRRQ

-534 DNAFGQAALRL
+534 DNAFGQAALHL

-602 RAGRAGQEVAN
+602 RAGRAGQEVAR

-628 SGVDYFRGVTNT
+628 SGVDYFRGVTNAG
-640 EETSQALDI
+640 ETSQALDI
-649 LDDYYGLSQGKNE
+649 LEDYYGLSQGQNE
-662 DVWADVERQYAMRS
+662 DVRADVERQYAMRS

-693 TEEAQ
+693 TEETRQDNVGQEWTQVDTNGQNGTPDTQ

-712 DAQGQTAT
+712 DAQ
-720 EETQQDNVGQEW
+720 
-732 TQVDTNGQNSTP
+732 S
-744 DTQADEPEGLRLG
+744 
-757 AMWED
+757 
-762 TQGQTAQGTPQEAA
+762 QTAQETPQKTA

-785 QEARETVEAARA
+785 QEARDTLEAARA

-808 LTLGAMWEDNEASNP
+808 LRLGAMWEDAQNQEGQFQRVQPVNKTQPEGLTLGAMWADNEASNP
-823 QNLNEGAGVN
+823 KNLNEGAGVN
-833 GREEDAA
+833 GRKEDAA

-845 ETQAGRDLL
+845 ATPTGRDLL
-854 DGGPGR
+854 DGGRGR
-860 VYGQGHGQ
+860 VYGQGPGQ
-868 QAGVVEGGPAGA
+868 QDGVVEEGAAGA

-888 TAGLRYDRAANLR
+888 TASARHDLAKNLR

-907 RQLGLSRGTD
+907 RQLGLPRGTE
-917 TANVLVMPQELWD
+917 TAKVLVMPQELWD
-930 TEMVQ
+930 NEMVQ

-941 ARTGATV
+941 ARTGDTV

-1033 LQGVIDIQENG
+1033 LQGVIDIPENG
-1044 TAEQVNEAFHQILE
+1044 TAEQVNEAFYQILE

-1070 FGVEAGRYQET
+1070 FGVEAGRYQKT
-1081 VREVAQEREIIRA
+1081 VREVAQEREDSRA
-1094 SRENAQA
+1094 SRENARA
-1101 TERTTGPTDT
+1101 TERTTGPTQDNT
-1111 ARENGTGVRDRGVE
+1111 PGTQE
-1125 EAESAE
+1125 QT
-1131 KPSEEDAKK
+1131 SEEDAKK

-1162 ISEAEYE
+1162 ISEAEYD

-1182 GGSMLEMWDR
+1182 GGSMLEMFDR
-1192 WDQEEGWERY
+1192 WDREEGWERY

-1226 PMPEAVKRQRA
+1226 PMPEAVQRMRN
-1237 KDTAK
+1237 
-1242 SQARKTEEKFSVNDD
+1242 QAQSMSEQANGPEKFSVEDEKNDD
-1257 WELEEDASGRTLS
+1257 RELKEDASGRMLS
-1270 KEQMEFFE
+1270 KEQRVFFE

-1305 SDFTVFDKGKLGQ
+1305 SDFTVFDKGKLGE
-1318 NTDGNAS
+1318 NTDANAS

-1383 PKERGDSF
+1383 PKERGESF
-1391 AEWLKDEGYDGVV
+1391 AEWLKGEGYDGVV

-1419 PNQIKRA
+1419 PNQIKRT
-1426 DNRTPTKNDDVRFSV
+1426 DNRTPTRSDDVRFSV
-1441 EDEETLAEFAL
+1441 EDEETLAEFSI

-1463 PMPEAVKRMREKERL
+1463 PMPDAVKRMRAAQQKDT
-1478 SKNEDQ
+1478 SVD
-1484 DGAERARNGS
+1484 RN
-1494 PADWEQAERAAI
+1494 
-1506 AQGYPVLNG
+1506 
-1515 HQVVPMKTWVFD
+1515 
-1527 KGRENYGLVVNL
+1527 
-1539 PEGNGKLGVLF
+1539 
-1550 YNKEEGTGAHV
+1550 
-1561 DVPIE
+1561 
-1566 QLEYREGKYSML
+1566 QLEPDQREAYS
-1578 ADDWENLM
+1578 
-1586 NSEPEPVDRSE
+1586 
-1597 TWYEHVEDQNSGGE
+1597 TEDAKDSIMD
-1611 NTEPWNGVDIESM
+1611 TL
-1624 PRKARNH
+1624 PRKAQNY

-1653 QREYLRETARAISEE
+1653 QREYLQETARAISEE
-1668 YLKEGRISKKT
+1668 YLKEGRISQKT

-1844 KTQDEVEESWKRV
+1844 KTQAEVEESWKRV

-1890 LEHLDPDKFNV
+1890 LEHLDPERFNV

-1929 EQLKTQ
+1929 EQAKAE

-1970 KDLAEQIIS
+1970 KELAQRLID

-1999 RERVREL
+1999 RERVRNL
-2006 NLSRKVEKGNVVSEA
+2006 GLSRKEAKGNLVSEA

-2037 ENSKGRVQVRDG
+2037 EQSRGQVEKRDG
-2049 KTLEEWNSVVAEL
+2049 KTLEEWRSVVAEL
-2062 WEQNPNLDEGKIRN
+2062 WEQNPNLDEGKIRD
-2076 AVKEFRVIYDD
+2076 AVKEFRAIYDD

-2120 GIMAAFGRAMGIST
+2120 GILAAFGRAMGIST

-2142 INGLTHTFRPGIR
+2142 INGLTHTFRPGIQ

-2302 TNFIPLTQGGSL
+2302 TNFIPLTQGGAL

-2361 SAAMSKPMEY
+2361 SKAMSKPMEY

-2394 ESAAM
+2394 EAAAI

-2423 RKNPLTKI
+2423 RKNPLTKV

-2461 LAAALIKFAI
+2461 LAAALIKFAL

-2506 ELPNLVELGMDAA
+2506 ELPNLVGLGVDAA
-2519 SGDLTAEDFQTERG
+2519 SGDLTAEDFQTDKG
-2533 DLYDAAEGLAGN
+2533 NLYDAAEGLAGN
-2545 VAESLPF
+2545 VAESMPF

-2574 AKALMGDDWSPEKKA
+2574 AKALMGDDWSPEKRA
-2589 STIVS
+2589 STIAS

-2764 KVTQA
+2764 KVAQA

-2791 SGLNNTE
+2791 SGLNDTE

-2819 SAGYRIKT
+2819 TAGYKIKT

>member
-109 PDQTAKDLAGMRLD
+109 PEQTAKDLAGMRLD

-131 GQALTSGTVQG
+131 GQALTSGTVQS
-142 VAENL
+142 AAKSL
-147 GSYKQSRQPS
+147 GSHKQSKQPS

-215 LSTGYS
+215 LSAGYS

-230 RQQEAARKAG
+230 RQQEAAEKAG
-240 ALKNQERELGQ
+240 AMKNQERELGQ

-266 NSVTARDVQRGL
+266 NAVTERDVQRGL

-298 RAIQYGKLG
+298 RAIQYGRLG
-307 LEPHGFNDT
+307 LEPHGFDDT

-348 QRYLDSISDQLNQ
+348 QRYLNSISDQLNQ
-361 KVAESEYDD
+361 KVAESEYKN

-379 WVPAGIDQFASGIA
+379 WAPAGIDQFASGIA
-393 QLGNSDARNQTV
+393 QLGNSEARNQTV

-413 QQDAYDTHPALGFAY
+413 QQDAYDTHPGLGFLY

-496 AYATMV
+496 AYAAMV

-534 DNAFGQAALRL
+534 DYAFGQAALHL

-588 GALTAGLLEGAGAV
+588 GALTAGLLEGMGAV
-602 RAGRAGQEVAN
+602 RAGRAGQEVAR

-628 SGVDYFRGVTNT
+628 SGVDYFRGVTNA

-649 LDDYYGLSQGKNE
+649 LDDYYGLSQGQNE
-662 DVWADVERQYAMRS
+662 DVRVDVERQYAMRS

-688 TEQTA
+688 TEQSA
-693 TEEAQ
+693 TEETQKEETGQDWTQVDTNGQDWTQVDTNGQNGTPDTQ
-698 AAEPEG
+698 AVEPEG

-712 DAQGQTAT
+712 DAQ
-720 EETQQDNVGQEW
+720 
-732 TQVDTNGQNSTP
+732 S
-744 DTQADEPEGLRLG
+744 
-757 AMWED
+757 
-762 TQGQTAQGTPQEAA
+762 QTAQGTPQETA

-785 QEARETVEAARA
+785 QEARDTLEAARA

-808 LTLGAMWEDNEASNP
+808 LRLGAMWEDAQNQEGQFQRVRPVNTAQPESLTLGAMWADNEASNP
-823 QNLNEGAGVN
+823 KNLNEGAGVN

-845 ETQAGRDLL
+845 ETTAGRGLL

-860 VYGQGHGQ
+860 VYGQGPGQ
-868 QAGVVEGGPAGA
+868 QAGVVEEGPAGA
-880 PQASEQSR
+880 AQASEQSR
-888 TAGLRYDRAANLR
+888 TASARNDLAKNLR
-901 GQEVSS
+901 GQEISS

-917 TANVLVMPQELWD
+917 TASVLVMPQELWD
-930 TEMVQ
+930 PEMVQ
-935 VAQDVQ
+935 VAQEVQ

-953 DIEVSGTDGRVAKV
+953 NMKVSQTDGSVGTV

-972 PGQIIVRA
+972 PGKIIVQA
-980 DHPRVSVEQIAKHE
+980 NHAKLSVGQIAKHE
-994 EFHQRTRGQQDMVQE
+994 EFHVYAGRDPAMVRE
-1009 ATRRIK
+1009 AEARIK
-1015 EKYDAD
+1015 AKYDEA
-1021 EFQAV
+1021 EFNNV
-1026 VATYIEK
+1026 VATYIQK
-1033 LQGVIDIQENG
+1033 LQGVIDIPANG
-1044 TAEQVNEAFHQILE
+1044 TVEQINEAFYRIME

-1070 FGVEAGRYQET
+1070 FGVEASRYQET
-1081 VREVAQEREIIRA
+1081 VREVVQEREAIRA

-1111 ARENGTGVRDRGVE
+1111 AKENGAGVRDGGLE
-1125 EAESAE
+1125 EAESA
-1131 KPSEEDAKK
+1131 KQTSEEEVKK

-1162 ISEAEYE
+1162 ISEAEYD

-1182 GGSMLEMWDR
+1182 GGSMLEMFDR
-1192 WDQEEGWERY
+1192 WDREDGLERY
-1202 SAEDEETLNEF
+1202 SKEDQETLDEF

-1226 PMPEAVKRQRA
+1226 PMPEAVRRMRN
-1237 KDTAK
+1237 
-1242 SQARKTEEKFSVNDD
+1242 QAQSMSEQANGPEK
-1257 WELEEDASGRTLS
+1257 
-1270 KEQMEFFE
+1270 
-1278 ESMARVEENG
+1278 
-1288 KYRYGYGRIVPV
+1288 
-1300 YHVTD
+1300 
-1305 SDFTVFDKGKLGQ
+1305 
-1318 NTDGNAS
+1318 
-1325 DELMAATAHVGFW
+1325 
-1338 FNTQNLVGSFG
+1338 
-1349 SKSGEYYLDIK
+1349 
-1360 NMYQVGSLEELC
+1360 
-1372 RDINEFAEEGT
+1372 
-1383 PKERGDSF
+1383 
-1391 AEWLKDEGYDGVV
+1391 
-1404 LNDEEFGGIS
+1404 
-1414 FIALD
+1414 
-1419 PNQIKRA
+1419 
-1426 DNRTPTKNDDVRFSV
+1426 FSV
-1441 EDEETLAEFAL
+1441 EDEETLAEFAI

-1463 PMPEAVKRMREKERL
+1463 PMPEAVKRMRAKERFYTE
-1478 SKNEDQ
+1478 EDP

-1527 KGRENYGLVVNL
+1527 KEYENYGLVVRL
-1539 PEGNGKLGVLF
+1539 PEESGKLGVLF
-1550 YNKEEGTGAHV
+1550 YNKEYGTGAYV

-1578 ADDWENLM
+1578 ADDLESLM
-1586 NSEPEPVDRSE
+1586 RSEPENVDRPE

-1653 QREYLRETARAISEE
+1653 QREYLQETARAISEE
-1668 YLKEGRISKKT
+1668 YLKEGRISQET

-1844 KTQDEVEESWKRV
+1844 KTQAEVEESWKRV

-1929 EQLKTQ
+1929 EQAKAE

-1999 RERVREL
+1999 RERVRNL
-2006 NLSRKVEKGNVVSEA
+2006 GLSRKVEKGNVVSEA

-2037 ENSKGRVQVRDG
+2037 EQMKGQDKKRDG
-2049 KTLEEWNSVVAEL
+2049 KTLEEWRSVVAEL

-2076 AVKEFRVIYDD
+2076 AVKEFRAIYDD

-2120 GIMAAFGRAMGIST
+2120 GILAAFGRAMGIST

-2302 TNFIPLTQGGSL
+2302 TNFIPLTQGGAL

-2394 ESAAM
+2394 EAAAM
-2399 EEADAWTAGV
+2399 DEADAWTAGV

-2423 RKNPLTKI
+2423 RKNPLTKV

-2471 GAFLYNEV
+2471 GAFLYDEV

-2489 LDPIGML
+2489 LDPVGML

-2506 ELPNLVELGMDAA
+2506 ELPNLVELGVDAA
-2519 SGDLTAEDFQTERG
+2519 SGDLTAEDFQTDRG
-2533 DLYDAAEGLAGN
+2533 KLYDAAEGLAGN
-2545 VAESLPF
+2545 VAENLPF
-2552 IGGVLG
+2552 ISGFLG
-2558 GGRVPV
+2558 GGRYPV
-2564 SNALPDWQML
+2564 MNALPDFQN
-2574 AKALMGDDWSPEKKA
+2574 AARAALDSDWNTEKKLY
-2589 STIVS
+2589 
-2594 ELGNPLTYLFPPFGG
+2594 ELSSGFENPLTYLLLPFGG
-2609 GQLKKVYQGIKAAVE
+2609 GQLKKIYNGVKAAVQ
-2624 GGKYSVNND
+2624 GGKYSVNSD

-2644 DSPGEAVA
+2644 DSRGESIA
-2652 NTSRAI
+2652 NVTRAI

-2670 WVSGGFK
+2670 WVEEGFK
-2677 SFNAAQT
+2677 SLTAEQT
-2684 AAYKGLLEAGVPGRE
+2684 VAYKWMMEEGVTGRE
-2699 AYDLIRELRGAQ
+2699 AFYLIKELRSAT
-2711 KTETTSKAQ
+2711 KTDDQSKAQ
-2720 RQRDILSNSEMDE
+2720 VQRDILEKAGLNDGALEA
-2733 TSKSVAYYALLA
+2733 AYYTMVA
-2745 TDREREIMDILEG
+2745 TNKEREIIDAME
-2758 EGANMG
+2758 EAGADTG
-2764 KVTQA
+2764 VVTRA
-2769 LMAIKSQGASSQEEV
+2769 LMELKQADATTQDAVERVLKSVQGLTNA
-2784 ARAIRSV
+2784 
-2791 SGLNNTE
+2791 E
-2798 RGMLWQLQNKGWKT
+2798 RRKLWQLQNTGWDEK
-2812 KNNPFSE
+2812 KNPF
-2819 SAGYRIKT
+2819 
-2827 RYEEPEPLSLPGL
+2827 
-2840 DD
+2840 

>member
-102 RAMYQPK
+102 RALYQPK
-109 PDQTAKDLAGMRLD
+109 PEQTARDLAGMRLD

-131 GQALTSGTVQG
+131 SQALTSGTVQS
-142 VAENL
+142 AAKSL
-147 GSYKQSRQPS
+147 GSHKQSKQPS

-175 ELLNENLRK
+175 ELLNENLRR
-184 LEEQRKRQEAK
+184 LEDQRKMQEAK
-195 AAPNQEER
+195 AAPNQE
-203 QAQQE
+203 
-208 AFWRDRA
+208 
-215 LSTGYS
+215 
-221 PNSSVQMST
+221 
-230 RQQEAARKAG
+230 
-240 ALKNQERELGQ
+240 ERELGQ

-266 NSVTARDVQRGL
+266 NAVTKRDVQRGL

-307 LEPHGFNDT
+307 LEPHGFNET
-316 DVSANMKWANALTE
+316 DISANMKWASALTE

-361 KVAESEYDD
+361 KVAESEYND

-393 QLGNSDARNQTV
+393 QLGDSEARNQTV

-413 QQDAYDTHPALGFAY
+413 QQDAYDTHPGLGFLY

-488 GYSEDEAA
+488 GYGTEEAA
-496 AYATMV
+496 AYATLV

-534 DNAFGQAALRL
+534 DNAFGQAALHL

-588 GALTAGLLEGAGAV
+588 GALTAGLLEGMGAV
-602 RAGRAGQEVAN
+602 RAGRAGQEVAR

-628 SGVDYFRGVTNT
+628 SGVDYFRGVTNAG
-640 EETSQALDI
+640 ETSQALDI
-649 LDDYYGLSQGKNE
+649 LDDYYGLSRGQNE
-662 DVWADVERQYAMRS
+662 DVRAEVERQYAMRS

-693 TEEAQ
+693 TEE
-698 AAEPEG
+698 
-704 LRLGAMWE
+704 
-712 DAQGQTAT
+712 
-720 EETQQDNVGQEW
+720 TQQDNVGQEW
-732 TQVDTNGQNSTP
+732 TQVDTNGQNGTP
-744 DTQADEPEGLRLG
+744 DTQAAEPEGLRLG

-762 TQGQTAQGTPQEAA
+762 AQSQTAQGTPQEAA

-785 QEARETVEAARA
+785 QEARETVQAARA
-797 AQEDQSGEPEG
+797 AQEAQNQEGQFQRVQPVNTAQPEG
-808 LTLGAMWEDNEASNP
+808 LTLGATLEDNEASNP

-845 ETQAGRDLL
+845 ATTAGRDLL
-854 DGGPGR
+854 DGEPGR
-860 VYGQGHGQ
+860 VYGQGPGQ
-868 QAGVVEGGPAGA
+868 QAGVVEEGPAGA
-880 PQASEQSR
+880 AQTSEQ
-888 TAGLRYDRAANLR
+888 GRAASARHDLAKNLR

-935 VAQDVQ
+935 VAQEVQ
-941 ARTGATV
+941 ARTGSAV

-953 DIEVSGTDGRVAKV
+953 DIEVSGTDGSVSRV

-980 DHPRVSVEQIAKHE
+980 DHRRLSVEQIAKHE
-994 EFHQRTRGQQDMVQE
+994 EFHVYAGRNTNMVRDAE
-1009 ATRRIK
+1009 NRIMA
-1015 EKYDAD
+1015 KYDQA
-1021 EFQAV
+1021 EFQTV
-1026 VATYIEK
+1026 INTYIK
-1033 LQGVIDIQENG
+1033 NLRGVIDIPTNG
-1044 TAEQVNEAFHQILE
+1044 TSEQVVEAYYRILE
-1058 EIYADAYAGINA
+1058 EIFADAYAGINA
-1070 FGVEAGRYQET
+1070 FGVETSRYQET
-1081 VREVAQEREIIRA
+1081 VREVSQEREAIRA
-1094 SRENAQA
+1094 SRENAKA
-1101 TERTTGPTDT
+1101 TERKTGPTDT
-1111 ARENGTGVRDRGVE
+1111 AKENGAGVRDGGVE

-1131 KPSEEDAKK
+1131 QSSEEDAKK

-1145 QAKGMRDALR
+1145 QAKEMRDALR

-1162 ISEAEYE
+1162 ISEAEYD

-1192 WDQEEGWERY
+1192 WDREEGWERY

-1226 PMPEAVKRQRA
+1226 PMPEAVRRMRN
-1237 KDTAK
+1237 
-1242 SQARKTEEKFSVNDD
+1242 QAQSMSEQANGPEKLSVEDEKNDD
-1257 WELEEDASGRTLS
+1257 RDLKEDASGRMLS
-1270 KEQMEFFE
+1270 KEQRVFFE

-1288 KYRYGYGRIVPV
+1288 RYRYGYGRIVPV

-1305 SDFTVFDKGKLGQ
+1305 SDFTVFDKGKLGE
-1318 NTDGNAS
+1318 NTDANVS

-1383 PKERGDSF
+1383 PKERGESF
-1391 AEWLKDEGYDGVV
+1391 AEWLKGEGYDGVV

-1419 PNQIKRA
+1419 PNQIKRT
-1426 DNRTPTKNDDVRFSV
+1426 DNRTPTRSDDVRFSV
-1441 EDEETLAEFAL
+1441 EDEETLAEFAI

-1463 PMPEAVKRMREKERL
+1463 PMPDAVKRMRAKERFYTE
-1478 SKNEDQ
+1478 EDP
-1484 DGAERARNGS
+1484 DGAEWARNGS

-1527 KGRENYGLVVNL
+1527 KKYENYGLVVRL
-1539 PEGNGKLGVLF
+1539 PEESGKLGVLF
-1550 YNKEEGTGAHV
+1550 YNKEYGTGAYV

-1578 ADDWENLM
+1578 ADDLESLM
-1586 NSEPEPVDRSE
+1586 RSEPENVDRPE

-1653 QREYLRETARAISEE
+1653 QREYLQETARAISEE
-1668 YLKEGRISKKT
+1668 YLKEGRISQKT
-1679 VDRLFETAY
+1679 VDRLFENAY
-1688 AQGVVVQNELREE
+1688 DQGIVVKEGLMDE
-1701 YGDLYNRLRNTELVF
+1701 YRDLYDRLRNTELVF
-1716 SKEYTG
+1716 SKEYHG
-1722 DIPDFDAFRKQ
+1722 DIADFEAFRRKYQ
-1733 YFNRLKISTNGR
+1733 NRLRIKTKGR
-1745 TNIDQVYMELSQDY
+1745 TNIDQVYMELAEDW
-1759 PGFFNQEEHSHPSD
+1759 PGFFDTEKHTHPSD
-1773 QLMHIA
+1773 QLEQIA
-1779 KVMDDFRL
+1779 KVMDGFKK
-1787 VERNLDEYYGEGAED
+1787 VEMSLDAYYGGDED

-1844 KTQDEVEESWKRV
+1844 KTQAEVEESWRKV
-1857 KDARR
+1857 KEARKK
-1862 AYEKAAAKNLLTNDD
+1862 YEKVNAKSLLTNDD
-1877 RVEVGRLLRGEIK
+1877 KVAVGQLLRGEIE
-1890 LEHLDPDKFNV
+1890 LEHLDPDKLNV
-1901 KGIKAVYE
+1901 KDIRAVYQ
-1909 AREEYER
+1909 AKEEYER
-1916 LAKGIKAWNRSRK
+1916 LAKGIKTWNRSRK
-1929 EQLKTQ
+1929 EQAKAE

-1970 KDLAEQIIS
+1970 KELAQRLID
-1979 TYFTPVHKGAAAA
+1979 TYFAPVHKGAAAA

-1999 RERVREL
+1999 RERVRNL
-2006 NLSRKVEKGNVVSEA
+2006 GLSRKVEKGNVVSEA

-2037 ENSKGRVQVRDG
+2037 EQMKGQDKKRDG
-2049 KTLEEWNSVVAEL
+2049 KTLEEWRSVVAEL

-2178 YIEGVADVIHQT
+2178 YIEGVADVILQT

-2214 QVDAVREDTS
+2214 QVDAVRDNTT
-2224 LTEQDKQNRIEKIY
+2224 LAEQDKESRIEKIY
-2238 ESGRYT
+2238 KNGRFA

-2251 LEEYANLLAN
+2251 LDEYTNLLAN

-2270 EQALGRRAYNIVKAL
+2270 EQNFGRNKFYNFMKWVEK
-2285 ESRVAANMV
+2285 RVAANMV

-2302 TNFIPLTQGGSL
+2302 TNFIPLTQGRAS
-2314 LDRGMLLHG
+2314 LDRWMLLRG

-2332 GDDGFVD
+2332 GDGGFVD

-2346 RRGSDPLVKTWAQKA
+2346 RRGSDPIVKSWSQSA
-2361 SAAMSKPMEY
+2361 SAVLSKPMEY

-2394 ESAAM
+2394 EAAAM
-2399 EEADAWTAGV
+2399 DDADAWAAGV

-2423 RKNPLTKI
+2423 HKNPLAKM

-2442 LSYLFKDMPRDT
+2442 LSYVFKDVPREAKE
-2454 RDKGLHV
+2454 KGL
-2461 LAAALIKFAI
+2461 LALAVALLKFAV

-2479 YEFIVGRRPA
+2479 YEFVVGRRPA

-2506 ELPNLVELGMDAA
+2506 ELPNLVELGVDAA
-2519 SGDLTAEDFQTERG
+2519 SGDLTAEDFQTDRG
-2533 DLYDAAEGLAGN
+2533 KLYDAAEGLAGN
-2545 VAESLPF
+2545 VAEDLPF
-2552 IGGVLG
+2552 ISGFLG
-2558 GGRVPV
+2558 GGRYPV
-2564 SNALPDWQML
+2564 MNALPDFQN
-2574 AKALMGDDWSPEKKA
+2574 AARAALDSDWNTEKKLY
-2589 STIVS
+2589 
-2594 ELGNPLTYLFPPFGG
+2594 ELSSGFENPLTYLLLPFGG
-2609 GQLKKVYQGIKAAVE
+2609 GQLKKIYNGVKAAVQ
-2624 GGKYSVNND
+2624 GGKYSVNSD

-2644 DSPGEAVA
+2644 DSRGESIA
-2652 NTSRAI
+2652 NVTRAI

-2670 WVSGGFK
+2670 WVEEGFK
-2677 SFNAAQT
+2677 SLTAEQT
-2684 AAYKGLLEAGVPGRE
+2684 VAYKWMMEEGVTGRE
-2699 AYDLIRELRGAQ
+2699 AFYLIKELRSAT
-2711 KTETTSKAQ
+2711 KTDDQSKAQ
-2720 RQRDILSNSEMDE
+2720 VQRDILEKAGLNDGALEA
-2733 TSKSVAYYALLA
+2733 AYYTMVA
-2745 TDREREIMDILEG
+2745 TNKEREIIDAME
-2758 EGANMG
+2758 EAGADTGVVTRALMEL
-2764 KVTQA
+2764 KQADATTQA
-2769 LMAIKSQGASSQEEV
+2769 AVERVLKSVQGLTNA
-2784 ARAIRSV
+2784 
-2791 SGLNNTE
+2791 E
-2798 RGMLWQLQNKGWKT
+2798 RRKLWQLQDAGWDE
-2812 KNNPFSE
+2812 KNNPF
-2819 SAGYRIKT
+2819 
-2827 RYEEPEPLSLPGL
+2827 
-2840 DD
+2840 